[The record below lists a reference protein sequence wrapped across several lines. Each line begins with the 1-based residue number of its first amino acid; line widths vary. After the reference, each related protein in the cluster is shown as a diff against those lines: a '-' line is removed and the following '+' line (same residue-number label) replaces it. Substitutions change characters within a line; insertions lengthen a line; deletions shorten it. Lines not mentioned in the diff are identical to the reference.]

1 MRICHTKVP
10 NIIHHMTRKLLLL
23 FFLTVSQVM
32 TAQHV
37 PLRTISQIPLQGAED
52 ARCLMFD
59 HYGLMW
65 IGTDQGLHSF
75 DGYRFKSYRSNAYSP
90 GILPNNYVRCMT
102 EDKEDCL
109 WIGTRDGLVRY
120 DRRNGRFKTYHLR
133 GGQARSANVLFT
145 SANGTVWA
153 GTNAGISRYDAPND
167 VFVNVD
173 MPAGVHSFAEDT
185 KGNLYIG
192 TWEGGLFRLD
202 KKSGRM
208 VSYPKL
214 SERNTASSL
223 LIDSRGRLWIGTW
236 ENGIVCLDHP
246 ENEHTPN
253 VHHINEGRRDFRTFH
268 QLVEDPVSHSV
279 WGCCIEGLTRV
290 GLDDLSEVE
299 NYANLT
305 FCYDMLTDGKGNLW
319 TITRNQGIVHLS
331 TKSSPFRFCYLNPAG
346 RELPVNRIQSV
357 FTSDGR
363 WFWLGLQPYGLAHYD
378 RVENRV
384 TYNSQIPGFS
394 QMTGNLGIHAQTI
407 SAVLD
412 KGDGELWFG
421 GSRGII
427 SWKEGQQAKILDYNN
442 TPFIRD
448 GSVKDFFRQHD
459 GTIWIAQDNGMS
471 VVFPDGKGRLLKMS
485 EADRDFSNCDV
496 QTIREDHQHR
506 LWIATDNAG
515 ILRISGDVRQPQ
527 TLRFHQYAP
536 ANNNYPL
543 DDALACYE
551 DAEHRLWAIANSGGL
566 FLYNV
571 EKDAFEPVNHRFH
584 INVNSIYS
592 IDGDRK
598 GWLWL
603 STDKGL
609 IRLKG
614 EKSNNSV
621 TYYGLEDGLE
631 APHFSPHGSFR
642 HGKELFY
649 GNVSGFFSFEPC
661 QIEKYQQVGSAPLIV
676 SDLMIDDVPYDWLDS
691 TFQKKIST
699 CQPFYTK
706 EITIPSGVDK
716 FSVGFSLLTYQS
728 QQQCRYAYRL
738 ENYDREWHYTDAEN
752 RMATYQN
759 LPAGSYHLRLK
770 AIDSYGHQTEMSYSI
785 KVNVLPPWYL
795 TWWAYLIYAAL
806 LAGAIYGVICWYKNY
821 LKTKNRLAMAVVFTN
836 ITHELLTPLT
846 IISASVDELR
856 QKAPQFS
863 ANYGLV
869 QNNIQRLTRLLRQ
882 ILEVRK
888 SQAGQLKLLVARGDL
903 SRFVANEC
911 ESIRPMAGSKNG
923 ELIVS
928 CPPEGIDAWFDKD
941 KLDKILYNLL
951 SNAVKYNKEGGRIT
965 VTLTADGQQAT
976 LKVSDEGIGISKDK
990 MKHLYTR
997 FLDGDYRRMNTH
1009 GTGIGL
1015 SLTHNLVMLHHGKID
1030 CQSIEGKGTT
1040 FIVTLPITKAAY
1052 NENEIDLTADNRAI
1066 DSQQT
1071 DQMEEQLQMNADNEP
1086 ENEDMATEKDYS
1098 MLIVEDNSELLEL
1111 MRKLFAQHYHVYTAR
1126 NGKQALNT
1134 IYKRDLDI
1142 VITDV
1147 MMPVMDGIELTRWI
1161 KDSKDYAQ
1169 LPVVMLTAKTTDDD
1183 KNVGYETGADA
1194 YITKPFRMSDLQLR
1208 INSIIQ
1214 NRERIRRKFSSQTDF
1229 KVEEQHYSS
1238 PDEVFIQKA
1247 IDCVKQH
1254 LDDADYDREQF
1265 ASDMC
1270 VSSSTLY
1277 NKLRALTG
1285 LSVTGFI
1292 NNIRLKEAC
1301 NIMRQQ
1307 PSIKITE
1314 LSMEVG
1320 FNTPKYF
1327 TKLFKKEFGM
1337 LPSEYINKTSENQ

>member
-1 MRICHTKVP
+1 MI
-10 NIIHHMTRKLLLL
+10 RKLLLF
-23 FFLTVSQVM
+23 FFLTVHQVI

-37 PLRTISQIPLQGAED
+37 PLRIMSQTSVLGTED
-52 ARCLMFD
+52 ARCLMLD

-65 IGTDQGLHSF
+65 VGTDQGFHSF
-75 DGYRFKSYRSNAYSP
+75 DGYHFKSHRNNAYSP

-102 EDKEDCL
+102 EDKKDGL
-109 WIGTRDGLVRY
+109 WIGTRDGLARY
-120 DRRNGRFKTYHLR
+120 DRKHGRFKTYHLH
-133 GGQARSANVLFT
+133 GDQARSVNVLFT
-145 SANGTVWA
+145 SADGTVWVGTDA
-153 GTNAGISRYDAPND
+153 GFSHYDAAKND
-167 VFVNVD
+167 FVNVS
-173 MPAGVHSFAEDT
+173 MPVGVHSFAEDA

-202 KKSGRM
+202 KKSGKM
-208 VSYPKL
+208 VSYPRL

-246 ENEHTPN
+246 ENEHAPGI
-253 VHHINEGRRDFRTFH
+253 HHVNEGRRDFRTFH
-268 QLVEDPVSHSV
+268 QLLEDPVSHSV

-290 GLDDLSEVE
+290 GLDDLTEVE
-299 NYANLT
+299 NYAELN

-319 TITRNQGIVHLS
+319 TVTRNQGIVHLS
-331 TKSSPFRFCYLNPAG
+331 TKPSPFRFCYLNPAG

-363 WFWLGLQPYGLAHYD
+363 WFWLGLQPYGLARYD
-378 RVENRV
+378 RVGNQV
-384 TYNSQIPGFS
+384 TYNSLIPGFS
-394 QMTGNLGIHAQTI
+394 GMTDNFGIHAQTI
-407 SAVLD
+407 YAVLD

-421 GSRGII
+421 SSRGII
-427 SWKEGQQAKILDYNN
+427 SWKEGQQARILDDDN
-442 TPFIRD
+442 TPFLRE
-448 GSVKDFFRQHD
+448 GSVKDFLRQPD
-459 GTIWIAQDNGMS
+459 GTIWIAQIDGMA
-471 VVFPDGKGRLLKMS
+471 VAFPDGKGWQLKMS
-485 EADRDFSNCDV
+485 EAGRDFSNCDV
-496 QTIREDHQHR
+496 QSIREDHLHR

-515 ILRISGDVRQPQ
+515 ILRVSGDVHQPQ
-527 TLRFHQYAP
+527 SLRFHQYAP
-536 ANNNYPL
+536 INKNYPL

-551 DAEHRLWAIANSGGL
+551 DAEHRLWAIASSGGL
-566 FLYNV
+566 FLYNPK
-571 EKDAFEPVNHRFH
+571 KDAFEPVNHRFH

-592 IDGDRK
+592 IDGDSK

-609 IRLKG
+609 LRLKG
-614 EKSNNSV
+614 DKNNTV
-621 TYYGLEDGLE
+621 TYYGVEDGLE
-631 APHFSPHGSFR
+631 TPHFSPHGSFR

-661 QIEKYQQVGSAPLIV
+661 QIERYQQVSSAPLIV
-676 SDLMIDDVPYDWLDS
+676 SDLTIDDVTYDWLDS

-706 EITIPSGVDK
+706 EITIPSSVDK

-728 QQQCRYAYRL
+728 QQQCRYAYCL
-738 ENYDREWHYTDAEN
+738 ENYDSEWHYTDAEN
-752 RMATYQN
+752 RKATYQN
-759 LPAGSYHLRLK
+759 LPAGTYHLRLR
-770 AIDSYGHQTEMSYSI
+770 AIDSYGHQTEMPYGI
-785 KVNVLPPWYL
+785 RVNVLPPWYL

-806 LAGAIYGVICWYKNY
+806 LAAAVYGGIRWYKNY

-903 SRFVANEC
+903 SHFVAYEC
-911 ESIRPMAGSKNG
+911 ESIRPMAGAKNG
-923 ELIVS
+923 ELIVD
-928 CPPEGIDAWFDKD
+928 CPAEGIDAWFDKD
-941 KLDKILYNLL
+941 KIDKILYNLL

-965 VTLTADGQQAT
+965 VTLTADRQHAT

-1015 SLTHNLVMLHHGKID
+1015 SLTRTLVVLHHGKID
-1030 CQSIEGKGTT
+1030 CQSREGEGTT
-1040 FIVTLPITKAAY
+1040 FTVTLPINKAAY
-1052 NENEIDLTADNRAI
+1052 GEEEIDLTADNKAI

-1071 DQMEEQLQMNADNEP
+1071 DQMEEQLMIEADNEL
-1086 ENEDMATEKDYS
+1086 ENEGNKGEKDYS
-1098 MLIVEDNSELLEL
+1098 MLIVEDNYELLEL

-1126 NGKQALNT
+1126 NGKMALNT

-1147 MMPVMDGIELTRWI
+1147 MNHRCHDACHGRHR
-1161 KDSKDYAQ
+1161 
-1169 LPVVMLTAKTTDDD
+1169 TDALD
-1183 KNVGYETGADA
+1183 K
-1194 YITKPFRMSDLQLR
+1194 
-1208 INSIIQ
+1208 
-1214 NRERIRRKFSSQTDF
+1214 
-1229 KVEEQHYSS
+1229 
-1238 PDEVFIQKA
+1238 
-1247 IDCVKQH
+1247 
-1254 LDDADYDREQF
+1254 
-1265 ASDMC
+1265 
-1270 VSSSTLY
+1270 
-1277 NKLRALTG
+1277 G
-1285 LSVTGFI
+1285 L
-1292 NNIRLKEAC
+1292 
-1301 NIMRQQ
+1301 
-1307 PSIKITE
+1307 
-1314 LSMEVG
+1314 
-1320 FNTPKYF
+1320 
-1327 TKLFKKEFGM
+1327 
-1337 LPSEYINKTSENQ
+1337 

>member
-1 MRICHTKVP
+1 MI
-10 NIIHHMTRKLLLL
+10 RKLLLF
-23 FFLTVSQVM
+23 FFLTVHQVI

-37 PLRTISQIPLQGAED
+37 PLRIMSQTSVPGTED
-52 ARCLMFD
+52 ARCLMLD

-65 IGTDQGLHSF
+65 VGTDQGFHSF
-75 DGYRFKSYRSNAYSP
+75 DGYHFKSHRNNAYSP

-102 EDKEDCL
+102 EDKKDGL
-109 WIGTRDGLVRY
+109 WIGTRDGLARY
-120 DRRNGRFKTYHLR
+120 DRKHGRFKTYHLH
-133 GGQARSANVLFT
+133 GDQARSVNVLFT
-145 SANGTVWA
+145 SADGTVWVGTDA
-153 GTNAGISRYDAPND
+153 GFSHYDAAKND
-167 VFVNVD
+167 FVNVS
-173 MPAGVHSFAEDT
+173 MPVGVHSFAEDA

-202 KKSGRM
+202 KKSGKM
-208 VSYPKL
+208 VSYPRL

-246 ENEHTPN
+246 ENEHAPGI
-253 VHHINEGRRDFRTFH
+253 HHVNEGRRDFRTFH
-268 QLVEDPVSHSV
+268 QLLEDPVSHSV

-290 GLDDLSEVE
+290 GLDDPAEVE
-299 NYANLT
+299 NYAELN

-331 TKSSPFRFCYLNPAG
+331 TKPSPFRFCYLNPAG

-363 WFWLGLQPYGLAHYD
+363 WFWLGLQPYGLARYD
-378 RVENRV
+378 RVGNQV
-384 TYNSQIPGFS
+384 TYNSLIPGFS
-394 QMTGNLGIHAQTI
+394 GMTDNFGIHAQTI
-407 SAVLD
+407 YAVLD

-421 GSRGII
+421 SSRGII
-427 SWKEGQQAKILDYNN
+427 SWKEGQQARILDDDN
-442 TPFIRD
+442 TPFLRE
-448 GSVKDFFRQHD
+448 GSVKDFLRQPD
-459 GTIWIAQDNGMS
+459 GTIWIAQIDGMA
-471 VVFPDGKGRLLKMS
+471 VAFPDGKGWQLKMS
-485 EADRDFSNCDV
+485 EAGRDFSNCDV
-496 QTIREDHQHR
+496 QSIREDHLHR

-515 ILRISGDVRQPQ
+515 ILRVSGDVHQPQ
-527 TLRFHQYAP
+527 SLRFHQYAP
-536 ANNNYPL
+536 INKNYPL

-551 DAEHRLWAIANSGGL
+551 DAEHRLWAIASSGGL
-566 FLYNV
+566 FLYNP

-592 IDGDRK
+592 IDGDSK

-609 IRLKG
+609 LRLKG
-614 EKSNNSV
+614 GKNNTV
-621 TYYGLEDGLE
+621 TYYGVEDGLE
-631 APHFSPHGSFR
+631 TPHFSPHGSFR

-661 QIEKYQQVGSAPLIV
+661 QIERYQQVGSAPLIV
-676 SDLMIDDVPYDWLDS
+676 SDLTIDDVTYDWLDS

-706 EITIPSGVDK
+706 EITIPASVDK

-728 QQQCRYAYRL
+728 QQQCRYAYCL
-738 ENYDREWHYTDAEN
+738 ENYDSEWHYTDAEN
-752 RMATYQN
+752 RKATYQN
-759 LPAGSYHLRLK
+759 LPAGTYHLRLR
-770 AIDSYGHQTEMSYSI
+770 AIDSYGHQTEMPYGI
-785 KVNVLPPWYL
+785 RVNVLPPWYL
-795 TWWAYLIYAAL
+795 TWWAYLIYAAR
-806 LAGAIYGVICWYKNY
+806 LAAAVYGGIRWYKNY

-903 SRFVANEC
+903 SHFVAYEC
-911 ESIRPMAGSKNG
+911 ESIRPMAGAKNG
-923 ELIVS
+923 ELIVD
-928 CPPEGIDAWFDKD
+928 CPAEGIDAWFDKD
-941 KLDKILYNLL
+941 KIDKILYNLL

-965 VTLTADGQQAT
+965 VTLTADRQHAT

-1015 SLTHNLVMLHHGKID
+1015 SLTRTLVVLHHGKID
-1030 CQSIEGKGTT
+1030 CQSREGEGTT
-1040 FIVTLPITKAAY
+1040 FTVTLPITKAAY
-1052 NENEIDLTADNRAI
+1052 GEEEIDLTADNKAI

-1071 DQMEEQLQMNADNEP
+1071 DQMEEQLMIEADNEL
-1086 ENEDMATEKDYS
+1086 ENEGNKGEKDYS
-1098 MLIVEDNSELLEL
+1098 MLIVEDNYELLEL

-1126 NGKQALNT
+1126 NGKMALNT

-1161 KDSKDYAQ
+1161 KDSDDYAQ
-1169 LPVVMLTAKTTDDD
+1169 LPVVMLTAKTTDED

-1194 YITKPFRMSDLQLR
+1194 YITKPFRMGDLQLR
-1208 INSIIQ
+1208 IDSIIR

-1238 PDEVFIQKA
+1238 PDEIFIKNA
-1247 IDCVKQH
+1247 IECVKQH
-1254 LDDADYDREQF
+1254 LDDADFDREQF

-1285 LSVTGFI
+1285 QSVTGFI
-1292 NNIRLKEAC
+1292 NSIRLKEAC
-1301 NIMRQQ
+1301 RIMRQQ
-1307 PSIKITE
+1307 PNIKMTE

-1337 LPSEYINKTSENQ
+1337 LPSEYINESRG

>member
-1 MRICHTKVP
+1 M
-10 NIIHHMTRKLLLL
+10 
-23 FFLTVSQVM
+23 SQTPV
-32 TAQHV
+32 
-37 PLRTISQIPLQGAED
+37 QGTED
-52 ARCLMFD
+52 ARCLMLD

-90 GILPNNYVRCMT
+90 GILPNNYVRCLT
-102 EDKEDCL
+102 EDKENNL
-109 WIGTRDGLVRY
+109 WTGTRDGLARF
-120 DRRNGRFKTYHLR
+120 DRKHGRFKTYHLH
-133 GGQARSANVLFT
+133 GDQARSINVLFT
-145 SANGTVWA
+145 SADGTVWA
-153 GTNAGISRYDAPND
+153 GTDAGASHYDAGKD
-167 VFVNVD
+167 VFVNVS
-173 MPAGVHSFAEDT
+173 MPDGVHSFAEDA
-185 KGNLYIG
+185 KGNLYLG

-202 KKSGRM
+202 KKSGKM
-208 VSYPKL
+208 VSYPRL

-223 LIDSRGRLWIGTW
+223 LMDSRGRLWIGTW
-236 ENGIVCLDHP
+236 ENGIVCLEHP
-246 ENEHTPN
+246 ENEHAPGA
-253 VHHINEGRRDFRTFH
+253 HRINEGRRDFRTFH

-290 GLDDLSEVE
+290 GLDDLTEVE
-299 NYANLT
+299 NYAELN

-331 TKSSPFRFCYLNPAG
+331 TKPSPFRFCSLNPAG

-378 RVENRV
+378 RLENKV

-394 QMTGNLGIHAQTI
+394 RMADIIPIHVQTI
-407 SAVLD
+407 FAVLD

-421 GSRGII
+421 SSHGII
-427 SWKEGQQAKILDYNN
+427 TWKEGKQAQILDHHN
-442 TPFIRD
+442 TPYIRD
-448 GSVKDFFRQHD
+448 GSVKDFFRQRD
-459 GTIWIAQDNGMS
+459 GTIWIAQNDGLA
-471 VVFPDGKGRLLKMS
+471 VVFPDGKGRLLKMG
-485 EADRDFSNCDV
+485 EAGRDFSNCDV

-506 LWIATDNAG
+506 LWVATENAG
-515 ILRISGDVRQPQ
+515 ILRVSGDVRQPQ
-527 TLRFHQYAP
+527 SLRFHQYAP
-536 ANNNYPL
+536 SNGNYPL
-543 DDALACYE
+543 EDALACYE

-566 FLYNV
+566 FLYKKEN
-571 EKDAFEPVNHRFH
+571 DAFEPVNHRFH
-584 INVNSIYS
+584 NNLNSIYS
-592 IDGDRK
+592 IDGDSK

-609 IRLKG
+609 LRLKG
-614 EKSNNSV
+614 DQKNNAV
-621 TYYGLEDGLE
+621 TYYGVEDGLE

-661 QIEKYQQVGSAPLIV
+661 QIEQYQQVGAAPLIV
-676 SDLMIDDVPYDWLDS
+676 SDLFIDDVPYDWLDS
-691 TFQKKIST
+691 TFQRKIST

-706 EITIPSGVDK
+706 EITIPSRVDK

-728 QQQCRYAYRL
+728 QQQCRYAYYL
-738 ENYDREWHYTDAEN
+738 ENYDHEWHYTDADN

-759 LPAGSYHLRLK
+759 LPSGTYHLRLK
-770 AIDSYGHQTEMSYSI
+770 AIDSYGHQTEMPHGI

-795 TWWAYLIYAAL
+795 SWWAYLIYAAL
-806 LAGAIYGVICWYKNY
+806 LAGAVYGGIRWYKNY

-846 IISASVDELR
+846 IISASIDELR

-863 ANYGLV
+863 TNYGLV
-869 QNNIQRLTRLLRQ
+869 QNNIQRLNRLLRQ

-903 SRFVANEC
+903 SQFVANEC
-911 ESIRPMAGSKNG
+911 ESIRPMAGSKDA
-923 ELIVS
+923 ELTVA
-928 CPPEGIDAWFDKD
+928 CPSEGVDAWFDKD
-941 KLDKILYNLL
+941 KIDKILYNLL
-951 SNAVKYNKEGGRIT
+951 SNAIKYNKEGGRIT
-965 VTLTADGQQAT
+965 VTLTSDKQQAT
-976 LKVSDEGIGISKDK
+976 LKVSDEGIGISKEK

-997 FLDGDYRRMNTH
+997 FLDGDYRRMNTL

-1015 SLTHNLVMLHHGKID
+1015 SLTRDLVLLHHGKID
-1030 CQSIEGKGTT
+1030 CQSNEGKGTT

-1052 NENEIDLTADNRAI
+1052 GEDEIDLTADNKVI

-1071 DQMEEQLQMNADNEP
+1071 DQMEEQLLMNADNEP
-1086 ENEDMATEKDYS
+1086 ESEDFDEEKDYS
-1098 MLIVEDNSELLEL
+1098 MLIVEDNHELLEL
-1111 MRKLFAQHYHVYTAR
+1111 MRKLFAQQYNVYIAR

-1134 IYKRDLDI
+1134 IYKRELDI

-1147 MMPVMDGIELTRWI
+1147 MMPVMDGIELTRKI
-1161 KDSKDYAQ
+1161 KDSDDYAQ
-1169 LPVVMLTAKTTDDD
+1169 LPVVMLTAKTTDED

-1194 YITKPFRMSDLQLR
+1194 YITKPFRMGDLQLR
-1208 INSIIQ
+1208 IDNIIR
-1214 NRERIRRKFSSQTDF
+1214 NRERIRKKFSSQTDF

-1238 PDEVFIQKA
+1238 PNETFIQKA

-1254 LDDADYDREQF
+1254 LDDPDYDREQF

-1285 LSVTGFI
+1285 QSVTGFI
-1292 NNIRLKEAC
+1292 NSIRLKEAC
-1301 NIMRQQ
+1301 RIMRQQ
-1307 PSIKITE
+1307 PGIKMTE

-1337 LPSEYINKTSENQ
+1337 LPSEYVNDSRE

>member
-1 MRICHTKVP
+1 MLKKP
-10 NIIHHMTRKLLLL
+10 LFLFLLIAC
-23 FFLTVSQVM
+23 QVM
-32 TAQHV
+32 AAQHV
-37 PLRTISQIPLQGAED
+37 PLRILSQIPVQGTED
-52 ARCLMFD
+52 ARCLMLD

-75 DGYRFKSYRSNAYSP
+75 DGYHFKSYRSNAYSP

-102 EDKEDCL
+102 EEKGDGL

-120 DRRNGRFKTYHLR
+120 DRKHGRFKTYHLR
-133 GGQARSANVLFT
+133 GDQARSVNVLFT
-145 SANGTVWA
+145 SADGTVWA
-153 GTNAGISRYDAPND
+153 GTDVGFSRFDAEKD
-167 VFVNVD
+167 VFIPVNT
-173 MPAGVHSFAEDT
+173 PAGVHSFAEDA

-202 KKSGRM
+202 KKSGKM
-208 VSYPKL
+208 VSYPQL

-223 LIDSRGRLWIGTW
+223 LADSKGRLWIGTW

-246 ENEHTPN
+246 ENEHAPGA
-253 VHHINEGRRDFRTFH
+253 HHINEGRRDFRTFH

-290 GLDDLSEVE
+290 ALDDLTEVE
-299 NYANLT
+299 NYADLN
-305 FCYDMLTDGKGNLW
+305 FCYDILTDGKGNLW
-319 TITRNQGIVHLS
+319 TITRNQGLVHLN
-331 TKSSPFRFCYLNPAG
+331 TKPSPFRFCYLNPAG

-357 FTSDGR
+357 FTADGR

-378 RVENRV
+378 REGNQV

-394 QMTGNLGIHAQTI
+394 RMTDNAGIHAQTI
-407 SAVLD
+407 FDVLD

-421 GSRGII
+421 SSRGII
-427 SWKEGQQAKILDYNN
+427 SWKDGQQAQLLDYTN
-442 TPFIRD
+442 TPFIRE
-448 GSVKDFFRQHD
+448 GSVNDFFRQPD
-459 GTIWIAQDNGMS
+459 GTIWIAQNDGMS
-471 VVFPDGKGRLLKMS
+471 VVDPEGKGRMLKMS
-485 EADRDFSNCDV
+485 EAGRDFSNCDV

-506 LWIATDNAG
+506 LWVATENAG
-515 ILRISGDVRQPQ
+515 ILRISGDGHQPQ
-527 TLRFHQYAP
+527 SLRFHQYAP
-536 ANNNYPL
+536 VNHNYPL

-551 DAEHRLWAIANSGGL
+551 DAEHRLWAIASSGGL
-566 FLYNV
+566 FLYDA

-592 IDGDRK
+592 IDGDNK

-609 IRLKG
+609 MRLKG
-614 EKSNNSV
+614 DKNNNSV
-621 TYYGLEDGLE
+621 TYYGAEDGLE
-631 APHFSPHGSFR
+631 TPHFSRHGSFC

-661 QIEKYQQVGSAPLIV
+661 QIEQYQQEGSAPLIV
-676 SDLMIDDVPYDWLDS
+676 SDLMIDDVPYHWLDS
-691 TFQKKIST
+691 TLQKKIST

-706 EITIPSGVDK
+706 ELTIPSSVDK

-738 ENYDREWHYTDAEN
+738 ENYDREWHYTDADN

-759 LPAGSYHLRLK
+759 LPSGTYHLKLR
-770 AIDSYGHQTEMSYSI
+770 AIDSYGHVTEMPYSI
-785 KVNVLPPWYL
+785 RVKVLPPWYL

-806 LAGAIYGVICWYKNY
+806 LAGAIYGGICWYKNY

-869 QNNIQRLTRLLRQ
+869 QNNISRLTRLLRQ

-903 SRFVANEC
+903 SRFIADEC
-911 ESIRPMAGSKNG
+911 DSIRPMAGSKNE
-923 ELIVS
+923 ELIID
-928 CPPEGIDAWFDKD
+928 CPAEGIDAWFDKD
-941 KLDKILYNLL
+941 KIDKILFNLL

-965 VTLTADGQQAT
+965 VTLTADKQQAT

-1015 SLTHNLVMLHHGKID
+1015 SLTRSLVVLHHGKID
-1030 CQSIEGKGTT
+1030 CQSREGEGTT
-1040 FIVTLPITKAAY
+1040 FTVTLPITKAAY
-1052 NENEIDLTADNRAI
+1052 SEDEIDLTADNRAI

-1071 DQMEEQLQMNADNEP
+1071 DQMEEQLLVNADNEP
-1086 ENEDMATEKDYS
+1086 ESEDLAAEKDYS
-1098 MLIVEDNSELLEL
+1098 MLIVEDNHDLLEL
-1111 MRKLFAQHYHVYTAR
+1111 MRKLFAQRYHVYTAR

-1147 MMPVMDGIELTRWI
+1147 MMPVMDGIELTRRI
-1161 KDSKDYAQ
+1161 KDSDDYAQ

-1183 KNVGYETGADA
+1183 QNVGYETGADA
-1194 YITKPFRMSDLQLR
+1194 YITKPFRMGDLQLR
-1208 INSIIQ
+1208 IDNIIL
-1214 NRERIRRKFSSQTDF
+1214 NRERIRKKFSSQTDF

-1254 LDDADYDREQF
+1254 LDNADFDREQF
-1265 ASDMC
+1265 ASYMC

-1285 LSVTGFI
+1285 QSVTGFI
-1292 NNIRLKEAC
+1292 NSIRLKEAC
-1301 NIMRQQ
+1301 RMLRQQ
-1307 PSIKITE
+1307 PDIRINE
-1314 LSMEVG
+1314 LSEAVG

-1327 TKLFKKEFGM
+1327 TKCFKREFGM
-1337 LPSEYINKTSENQ
+1337 LPKEFLSREE

>member
-1 MRICHTKVP
+1 M
-10 NIIHHMTRKLLLL
+10 
-23 FFLTVSQVM
+23 SQTPV
-32 TAQHV
+32 
-37 PLRTISQIPLQGAED
+37 QGTED
-52 ARCLMFD
+52 ARCLMLD

-102 EDKEDCL
+102 EDKEDDL
-109 WIGTRDGLVRY
+109 WIGTRDGLVCY
-120 DRRNGRFKTYHLR
+120 DRKRGRFKTYHLH
-133 GGQARSANVLFT
+133 GDQVRSINVLFT
-145 SANGTVWA
+145 SADGTVWA
-153 GTNAGISRYDAPND
+153 GTDAGASRYDAGKD
-167 VFVNVD
+167 VFVNVS
-173 MPAGVHSFAEDT
+173 MPDGLHSFAEDT
-185 KGNLYIG
+185 KGNLYLG

-202 KKSGRM
+202 KKSGKM
-208 VSYPKL
+208 VSYPRL

-223 LIDSRGRLWIGTW
+223 LMDSRGRLWIGTW
-236 ENGIVCLDHP
+236 ENGIVCLEHP
-246 ENEHTPN
+246 ENEHAPGA
-253 VHHINEGRRDFRTFH
+253 HRINEGRRDFRTFH

-290 GLDDLSEVE
+290 GLDDLTEVE
-299 NYANLT
+299 NYAELN
-305 FCYDMLTDGKGNLW
+305 FCYDILTDGKGNLW

-331 TKSSPFRFCYLNPAG
+331 TKPSPFRFCSLNPAG

-378 RVENRV
+378 RLENKV

-394 QMTGNLGIHAQTI
+394 RMTDNSGIHVQTI
-407 SAVLD
+407 YAVLD

-421 GSRGII
+421 SSRGII
-427 SWKEGQQAKILDYNN
+427 TWKEGKEAQILDHHN
-442 TPFIRD
+442 TPYIRD
-448 GSVKDFFRQHD
+448 GSVKDFFRQRN
-459 GTIWIAQDNGMS
+459 GTIWIAQNDGIA
-471 VVFPDGKGRLLKMS
+471 VVFPDGKGRLLKMG
-485 EADRDFSNCDV
+485 EAGRDFSNCDV

-506 LWIATDNAG
+506 LWVATENAG
-515 ILRISGDVRQPQ
+515 ILRVSGDVRQPQ
-527 TLRFHQYAP
+527 SLRFHQYAP
-536 ANNNYPL
+536 SNGNYPL
-543 DDALACYE
+543 EDALACYE

-566 FLYNV
+566 FLYNK
-571 EKDAFEPVNHRFH
+571 ENDAFVPVNHRFH
-584 INVNSIYS
+584 INLNSIYS
-592 IDGDRK
+592 IDGDSK

-609 IRLKG
+609 LRLKG
-614 EKSNNSV
+614 DQKNNAV
-621 TYYGLEDGLE
+621 TYYGVEDGLE
-631 APHFSPHGSFR
+631 APHFSSHGSFR

-661 QIEKYQQVGSAPLIV
+661 QIEQYQQVGAAPLIV
-676 SDLMIDDVPYDWLDS
+676 SDLFIDDVPYDWLDS
-691 TFQKKIST
+691 TFQQKIST

-706 EITIPSGVDK
+706 EITIPSRVDK

-728 QQQCRYAYRL
+728 QQQCRYAYCL
-738 ENYDREWHYTDAEN
+738 ENYDHEWHYTDADN

-759 LPAGSYHLRLK
+759 LPSGTYHLRLK
-770 AIDSYGHQTEMSYSI
+770 AIDSYGHQTEMPYGI

-795 TWWAYLIYAAL
+795 SWWAYLIYAAL
-806 LAGAIYGVICWYKNY
+806 LAGAVYGGIRWYKNY

-846 IISASVDELR
+846 IISASIDELR

-869 QNNIQRLTRLLRQ
+869 QNNIQRLNRLLRQ

-903 SRFVANEC
+903 SLFVANEC
-911 ESIRPMAGSKNG
+911 ESIRPMAGSKDA
-923 ELIVS
+923 ELIIT
-928 CPPEGIDAWFDKD
+928 CPSEGVDAWFDKD
-941 KLDKILYNLL
+941 KIDKILYNLL
-951 SNAVKYNKEGGRIT
+951 SNAIKYNKEGGRIT
-965 VTLTADGQQAT
+965 VTLTADKQQAT
-976 LKVSDEGIGISKDK
+976 LKVSDEGIGITKEK

-997 FLDGDYRRMNTH
+997 FLDGDYRRMNTL

-1015 SLTHNLVMLHHGKID
+1015 SLTRDLVLLHHGKID
-1030 CQSIEGKGTT
+1030 CRSEEGKGTT

-1052 NENEIDLTADNRAI
+1052 GEDEIDLTADNKVI

-1071 DQMEEQLQMNADNEP
+1071 DQMEEQLLMNADNEP
-1086 ENEDMATEKDYS
+1086 ESEDFDEEKDYS
-1098 MLIVEDNSELLEL
+1098 MLIVEDNHELLEL
-1111 MRKLFAQHYHVYTAR
+1111 MRKLFAQQYHVYTAR

-1134 IYKRDLDI
+1134 IYKRELDI

-1147 MMPVMDGIELTRWI
+1147 MMPVMDGIELTRKI
-1161 KDSKDYAQ
+1161 KDSDDYAQ
-1169 LPVVMLTAKTTDDD
+1169 LPVVMLTAKTTDED

-1194 YITKPFRMSDLQLR
+1194 YITKPFRMGDLQLR
-1208 INSIIQ
+1208 IDNIIR
-1214 NRERIRRKFSSQTDF
+1214 NRERIRKKFSSQTDF

-1238 PDEVFIQKA
+1238 PNETFIQKA
-1247 IDCVKQH
+1247 IDCVKRH
-1254 LDDADYDREQF
+1254 LDDPDYDREQF

-1285 LSVTGFI
+1285 QSVTGFI
-1292 NNIRLKEAC
+1292 NSIRLKEAC
-1301 NIMRQQ
+1301 RIMRQQ
-1307 PSIKITE
+1307 PGIKMTE

-1337 LPSEYINKTSENQ
+1337 LPSEYVNDSRE

>member
-1 MRICHTKVP
+1 MI
-10 NIIHHMTRKLLLL
+10 RKLLLF
-23 FFLTVSQVM
+23 FFLTVHQVI

-37 PLRTISQIPLQGAED
+37 PLRIMSQTSVPGTED
-52 ARCLMFD
+52 ARCLMLD

-65 IGTDQGLHSF
+65 VGTDQGFHSF
-75 DGYRFKSYRSNAYSP
+75 DGYHFKSHRNNAYSP

-102 EDKEDCL
+102 EDKKDGL
-109 WIGTRDGLVRY
+109 WIGTRDGLARY
-120 DRRNGRFKTYHLR
+120 DRKHGRFKTYHLH
-133 GGQARSANVLFT
+133 GDQARSVNVLFT
-145 SANGTVWA
+145 SADGTVWVGTDA
-153 GTNAGISRYDAPND
+153 GFSHYDAAKND
-167 VFVNVD
+167 FVNVS
-173 MPAGVHSFAEDT
+173 MPVGVHSFAEDA

-202 KKSGRM
+202 KKSGKM
-208 VSYPKL
+208 VSYPRL

-223 LIDSRGRLWIGTW
+223 LIDSRGCLWIGTW

-246 ENEHTPN
+246 ENEHASGI
-253 VHHINEGRRDFRTFH
+253 HHVNEGRRDFRTFH
-268 QLVEDPVSHSV
+268 QLLEDPVSHSV

-290 GLDDLSEVE
+290 GLDDLTEVE
-299 NYANLT
+299 NYAELN

-319 TITRNQGIVHLS
+319 TVTRNQGIVHLS
-331 TKSSPFRFCYLNPAG
+331 TKPSPFRFCYLNPAG

-378 RVENRV
+378 RVGNQV
-384 TYNSQIPGFS
+384 TYNSLIPGFS
-394 QMTGNLGIHAQTI
+394 GMTDNFGIHAQTI
-407 SAVLD
+407 YAVLD

-421 GSRGII
+421 SSRGII
-427 SWKEGQQAKILDYNN
+427 SWKEGQQARILDDDN
-442 TPFIRD
+442 TPFLRE
-448 GSVKDFFRQHD
+448 GSVKDFLRQPD
-459 GTIWIAQDNGMS
+459 GTIWIAQIDGMA
-471 VVFPDGKGRLLKMS
+471 VAFPDGKGWQLKMS
-485 EADRDFSNCDV
+485 EAGRDFSNCDV
-496 QTIREDHQHR
+496 QSIREDHLHR

-515 ILRISGDVRQPQ
+515 ILRVSGDVHQPQ
-527 TLRFHQYAP
+527 SLRFHQYAP
-536 ANNNYPL
+536 INKNYPL

-551 DAEHRLWAIANSGGL
+551 DAEHRLWAIASSGGL
-566 FLYNV
+566 FLYNP

-592 IDGDRK
+592 IDGDSK

-609 IRLKG
+609 LRLKG
-614 EKSNNSV
+614 GKNNTV
-621 TYYGLEDGLE
+621 TYYGVEDGLE
-631 APHFSPHGSFR
+631 TPHFSPHGSFR

-661 QIEKYQQVGSAPLIV
+661 QIERYQQVGSAPLIV
-676 SDLMIDDVPYDWLDS
+676 SDLTIDDVTYDWLDS

-706 EITIPSGVDK
+706 EITIPASVDK

-728 QQQCRYAYRL
+728 QQQCRYAYCL
-738 ENYDREWHYTDAEN
+738 ENYDSEWHYTDAEN
-752 RMATYQN
+752 RKATYQN
-759 LPAGSYHLRLK
+759 LPAGTYHLRLR
-770 AIDSYGHQTEMSYSI
+770 AIDSYGHQTEMPYGI
-785 KVNVLPPWYL
+785 RVNVLPPWYL

-806 LAGAIYGVICWYKNY
+806 LAAAVYGGIRWYKNY

-903 SRFVANEC
+903 SHFVAYEC
-911 ESIRPMAGSKNG
+911 ESIRPMAGAKNG
-923 ELIVS
+923 ELIVD
-928 CPPEGIDAWFDKD
+928 CPAEGIDAWFDKD
-941 KLDKILYNLL
+941 KIDKILYNLL

-965 VTLTADGQQAT
+965 VTLTADRQHAT

-1015 SLTHNLVMLHHGKID
+1015 SLTRTLVVLHHGKID
-1030 CQSIEGKGTT
+1030 CQSREGEGTT
-1040 FIVTLPITKAAY
+1040 FTVTLPINKAAY
-1052 NENEIDLTADNRAI
+1052 GEDEIDLTADNKAI

-1071 DQMEEQLQMNADNEP
+1071 DQMEEQLMIEADNEL
-1086 ENEDMATEKDYS
+1086 ENEGNTGEKDYS
-1098 MLIVEDNSELLEL
+1098 MLIVEDNYELLEL

-1126 NGKQALNT
+1126 NGKMALNT
-1134 IYKRDLDI
+1134 ICKRDLDI

-1147 MMPVMDGIELTRWI
+1147 MMPVMDGIELTHWI
-1161 KDSKDYAQ
+1161 KDSDDYAQ
-1169 LPVVMLTAKTTDDD
+1169 LPVVMLTAKTTDED

-1194 YITKPFRMSDLQLR
+1194 YITKPFRMGDLQLR
-1208 INSIIQ
+1208 IDSIIR

-1238 PDEVFIQKA
+1238 PDEIFIKNA
-1247 IDCVKQH
+1247 IECVKQH
-1254 LDDADYDREQF
+1254 LDDADFDREQF

-1285 LSVTGFI
+1285 QSVTGFI
-1292 NNIRLKEAC
+1292 NSIRLKEAC
-1301 NIMRQQ
+1301 RIMRQQ
-1307 PSIKITE
+1307 PNIKMTE

-1337 LPSEYINKTSENQ
+1337 LPSEYINESRG

>member
-1 MRICHTKVP
+1 MLKKP
-10 NIIHHMTRKLLLL
+10 LFLFLLIAC
-23 FFLTVSQVM
+23 QVM
-32 TAQHV
+32 AAQHV
-37 PLRTISQIPLQGAED
+37 PLRILSQIPVQGTED
-52 ARCLMFD
+52 ARCLMLD

-75 DGYRFKSYRSNAYSP
+75 DGYHFKSYRSNAYSP

-102 EDKEDCL
+102 EEKGDGL

-120 DRRNGRFKTYHLR
+120 DRKHGRFKTYHLR
-133 GGQARSANVLFT
+133 GDQARSVNVLFT
-145 SANGTVWA
+145 SADGTVWA
-153 GTNAGISRYDAPND
+153 GTDVGFSRFDAEKD
-167 VFVNVD
+167 VFIPVNT
-173 MPAGVHSFAEDT
+173 PAGVHSFAEDA

-202 KKSGRM
+202 KKSGKM
-208 VSYPKL
+208 VSYPQL

-223 LIDSRGRLWIGTW
+223 LADSKGRLWIGTW

-246 ENEHTPN
+246 ENEHAPGA
-253 VHHINEGRRDFRTFH
+253 HHINEGRRDFRTFH

-290 GLDDLSEVE
+290 ALDDLTEVE
-299 NYANLT
+299 NYADLN
-305 FCYDMLTDGKGNLW
+305 FCYDILTDGKGNLW
-319 TITRNQGIVHLS
+319 TITRNQGLVHLN
-331 TKSSPFRFCYLNPAG
+331 TKPSPFRFCYLNPAG

-357 FTSDGR
+357 FTADGR

-378 RVENRV
+378 REGNQV

-394 QMTGNLGIHAQTI
+394 RMTDNAGIHAQTI
-407 SAVLD
+407 FDVLD

-421 GSRGII
+421 SSRGII
-427 SWKEGQQAKILDYNN
+427 SWKDGQQAQLLDYTN
-442 TPFIRD
+442 TPFIRE
-448 GSVKDFFRQHD
+448 GSVNDFFRQPD
-459 GTIWIAQDNGMS
+459 GTIWIAQNDGMS
-471 VVFPDGKGRLLKMS
+471 VVDPEGKGRMLKMS
-485 EADRDFSNCDV
+485 EAGRDFSNCDV

-506 LWIATDNAG
+506 LWVATENAG
-515 ILRISGDVRQPQ
+515 ILRISGDGHQPQ
-527 TLRFHQYAP
+527 SLRFHQYAP
-536 ANNNYPL
+536 VNHNYPL

-551 DAEHRLWAIANSGGL
+551 DAEHRLWAIASSGGL
-566 FLYNV
+566 FLYDA

-592 IDGDRK
+592 IDGDNK

-609 IRLKG
+609 MRLKG
-614 EKSNNSV
+614 DKNNNSV
-621 TYYGLEDGLE
+621 TYYGAEDGLE
-631 APHFSPHGSFR
+631 TPHFSRHGSFC

-661 QIEKYQQVGSAPLIV
+661 QIEQYQQEGSAPLIV
-676 SDLMIDDVPYDWLDS
+676 SDLMIDDVPYHWLDS
-691 TFQKKIST
+691 TLQKKIST

-706 EITIPSGVDK
+706 ELTIPSSVDK

-738 ENYDREWHYTDAEN
+738 ENYDREWHYTDADN

-759 LPAGSYHLRLK
+759 LPSGTYHLKLR
-770 AIDSYGHQTEMSYSI
+770 AIDSYGHVTEMPYSI
-785 KVNVLPPWYL
+785 RVKVLPPWYL

-806 LAGAIYGVICWYKNY
+806 LAGAIYGGICWYKNY

-869 QNNIQRLTRLLRQ
+869 QNNISRLTRLLRQ

-903 SRFVANEC
+903 SRFIADEC
-911 ESIRPMAGSKNG
+911 DSIRPMAGSKNE
-923 ELIVS
+923 ELIID
-928 CPPEGIDAWFDKD
+928 CPAEGIDAWFDKD
-941 KLDKILYNLL
+941 KIDKILFNLL

-965 VTLTADGQQAT
+965 VTLTADKQQAT

-1015 SLTHNLVMLHHGKID
+1015 SLTRSLVVLHHGKID
-1030 CQSIEGKGTT
+1030 CQSREGEGTT
-1040 FIVTLPITKAAY
+1040 FTVTLPITKAAY
-1052 NENEIDLTADNRAI
+1052 SEDEIDLTADNRAI

-1071 DQMEEQLQMNADNEP
+1071 DQMEEQLLVNADNEP
-1086 ENEDMATEKDYS
+1086 ESEDLAAEKDYS
-1098 MLIVEDNSELLEL
+1098 MLIVEDNHDLLEL
-1111 MRKLFAQHYHVYTAR
+1111 MRKLFAQRYHVYTAR

-1147 MMPVMDGIELTRWI
+1147 MMPVMDGIELTRKI
-1161 KDSKDYAQ
+1161 KDSDDYAQ

-1183 KNVGYETGADA
+1183 QNVGYETGADA
-1194 YITKPFRMSDLQLR
+1194 YITKPFRMGDLQLR
-1208 INSIIQ
+1208 IDNIIL
-1214 NRERIRRKFSSQTDF
+1214 NRERIRKKFSSQTDF

-1254 LDDADYDREQF
+1254 LDNADFDREQF
-1265 ASDMC
+1265 ASYMC

-1285 LSVTGFI
+1285 QSVTGFI
-1292 NNIRLKEAC
+1292 NSIRLKEAC
-1301 NIMRQQ
+1301 RIMRQQ
-1307 PSIKITE
+1307 PDIKMTE

-1337 LPSEYINKTSENQ
+1337 LPSEYINESRGL

>member
-1 MRICHTKVP
+1 M
-10 NIIHHMTRKLLLL
+10 
-23 FFLTVSQVM
+23 SQTPV
-32 TAQHV
+32 
-37 PLRTISQIPLQGAED
+37 QGTED
-52 ARCLMFD
+52 ARCLMLD

-102 EDKEDCL
+102 EDKEDDL
-109 WIGTRDGLVRY
+109 WIGTRDGLVCY
-120 DRRNGRFKTYHLR
+120 DRKRGRFKTYHLH
-133 GGQARSANVLFT
+133 GDQVRSINVLFT
-145 SANGTVWA
+145 SADGTVWA
-153 GTNAGISRYDAPND
+153 GTDAGASRYDAGKD
-167 VFVNVD
+167 VFVNVS
-173 MPAGVHSFAEDT
+173 MPDGLHSFAEDT
-185 KGNLYIG
+185 KGNLYLG

-202 KKSGRM
+202 KKSGKM
-208 VSYPKL
+208 VSYPRL

-223 LIDSRGRLWIGTW
+223 LMDSRGRLWIGTW
-236 ENGIVCLDHP
+236 ENGIVCLEHP
-246 ENEHTPN
+246 ENEHAPGA
-253 VHHINEGRRDFRTFH
+253 HRINEGRRDFRTFH

-290 GLDDLSEVE
+290 GLDDLTEVE
-299 NYANLT
+299 NYAELN
-305 FCYDMLTDGKGNLW
+305 FCYDILTDGKGNLW

-331 TKSSPFRFCYLNPAG
+331 TKPSPFRFCSLNPAG

-378 RVENRV
+378 RLENKV

-394 QMTGNLGIHAQTI
+394 RMTDNSGIHVQTI
-407 SAVLD
+407 YAVLD

-421 GSRGII
+421 SSRGII
-427 SWKEGQQAKILDYNN
+427 TWKEGKEAQILDHHN
-442 TPFIRD
+442 TPYIRD
-448 GSVKDFFRQHD
+448 GSVKDFFRQRN
-459 GTIWIAQDNGMS
+459 GTIWIAQNDGIA
-471 VVFPDGKGRLLKMS
+471 VVFPDGKGRLLKMG
-485 EADRDFSNCDV
+485 EAGRDFSNCDV

-506 LWIATDNAG
+506 LWVATENAG
-515 ILRISGDVRQPQ
+515 ILRVSGDVRQPQ
-527 TLRFHQYAP
+527 SLRFHQYAP
-536 ANNNYPL
+536 SNGNYPL
-543 DDALACYE
+543 EDALACYE

-566 FLYNV
+566 FLYNK
-571 EKDAFEPVNHRFH
+571 ENDAFVPVNHRFH
-584 INVNSIYS
+584 INLNSIYS
-592 IDGDRK
+592 IDGDSK

-609 IRLKG
+609 LRLKG
-614 EKSNNSV
+614 DQKNNAV
-621 TYYGLEDGLE
+621 TYYGVEDGLE
-631 APHFSPHGSFR
+631 APHFSSHGSFR

-661 QIEKYQQVGSAPLIV
+661 QIEQYQQVGAAPLIV
-676 SDLMIDDVPYDWLDS
+676 SDLFIDDVPYDWLDS
-691 TFQKKIST
+691 TFQQKIST

-706 EITIPSGVDK
+706 EITIPSRVDK

-728 QQQCRYAYRL
+728 QQQCRYAYCL
-738 ENYDREWHYTDAEN
+738 ENYDHEWHYTDADN

-759 LPAGSYHLRLK
+759 LPSGTYHLRLK
-770 AIDSYGHQTEMSYSI
+770 AIDSYGHQTEMPYGI

-795 TWWAYLIYAAL
+795 SWWAYLIYAAL
-806 LAGAIYGVICWYKNY
+806 LAGAVYGGIRWYKNY

-846 IISASVDELR
+846 IISASIDELR

-869 QNNIQRLTRLLRQ
+869 QNNIQRLNRLLRQ

-903 SRFVANEC
+903 SLFVANEC
-911 ESIRPMAGSKNG
+911 ESIRPMAGSKDA
-923 ELIVS
+923 ELIIT
-928 CPPEGIDAWFDKD
+928 CPSEGVDAWFDKD
-941 KLDKILYNLL
+941 KIDKILYNLL
-951 SNAVKYNKEGGRIT
+951 SNAIKYNKEGGRIT
-965 VTLTADGQQAT
+965 VTLTADKQQAT
-976 LKVSDEGIGISKDK
+976 LKVSDEGIGITKEK

-997 FLDGDYRRMNTH
+997 FLDGDYRRMNTL

-1015 SLTHNLVMLHHGKID
+1015 SLTRDLVLLHHGKID
-1030 CQSIEGKGTT
+1030 CQSEEGKGTT

-1052 NENEIDLTADNRAI
+1052 GEDEIDLTADNKVI

-1071 DQMEEQLQMNADNEP
+1071 DQMEEQLLMNADNEP
-1086 ENEDMATEKDYS
+1086 ESEDFDEEKDYS
-1098 MLIVEDNSELLEL
+1098 MLIVEDNHELLEL
-1111 MRKLFAQHYHVYTAR
+1111 MRKLFAQQYHVYTAR

-1134 IYKRDLDI
+1134 IYKRELDI

-1147 MMPVMDGIELTRWI
+1147 MMPVMDGIELTRKI
-1161 KDSKDYAQ
+1161 KDSDDYAQ
-1169 LPVVMLTAKTTDDD
+1169 LPVVMLTAKTTDED

-1194 YITKPFRMSDLQLR
+1194 YITKPFRMGDLQLR
-1208 INSIIQ
+1208 IDNIIR
-1214 NRERIRRKFSSQTDF
+1214 NRERIRKKFSSQTDF

-1238 PDEVFIQKA
+1238 PNETFIQKA
-1247 IDCVKQH
+1247 IDCVKRH
-1254 LDDADYDREQF
+1254 LDDPDYDREQF

-1285 LSVTGFI
+1285 QSVTGFI
-1292 NNIRLKEAC
+1292 NSIRLKEAC
-1301 NIMRQQ
+1301 RIMRQQ
-1307 PSIKITE
+1307 PGIKMTE

-1337 LPSEYINKTSENQ
+1337 LPSEYVNDSRE

>member
-1 MRICHTKVP
+1 
-10 NIIHHMTRKLLLL
+10 MTQKLLLP
-23 FFLTVSQVM
+23 FFFAVAQVM
-32 TAQHV
+32 AAQHI
-37 PLRTISQIPLQGAED
+37 PLRIMSQTPVQGTED
-52 ARCLMFD
+52 ARCLMLD

-102 EDKEDCL
+102 EDKEDNL
-109 WIGTRDGLVRY
+109 WIGTRDGLARY
-120 DRRNGRFKTYHLR
+120 DRKHGRFKTYHLR
-133 GGQARSANVLFT
+133 GDQARSINVLFT
-145 SANGTVWA
+145 AADGTVWA
-153 GTNAGISRYDAPND
+153 GTDVGASLYDAKKD
-167 VFVNVD
+167 VFVNVS
-173 MPAGVHSFAEDT
+173 MPDGVHSFAEDA
-185 KGNLYIG
+185 KGNLYLG
-192 TWEGGLFRLD
+192 TWEGGLFRMN
-202 KKSGRM
+202 KKSGKM
-208 VSYPKL
+208 VSYPRL

-223 LIDSRGRLWIGTW
+223 LMDSRGRLWIGTW
-236 ENGIVCLDHP
+236 ENGIVCLEHP
-246 ENEHTPN
+246 ENEHAPGA
-253 VHHINEGRRDFRTFH
+253 HHINEGRRDFRTFH

-290 GLDDLSEVE
+290 GLDDLLEVE
-299 NYANLT
+299 NYAELN

-319 TITRNQGIVHLS
+319 TITRNQGIVHLN
-331 TKSSPFRFCYLNPAG
+331 TKPSPFRFCYLNPAG
-346 RELPVNRIQSV
+346 RELPVNRIQTV
-357 FTSDGR
+357 FTSDDR

-378 RVENRV
+378 RLENKV

-394 QMTGNLGIHAQTI
+394 RMTDHSGIHVQTI
-407 SAVLD
+407 FAVLD

-421 GSRGII
+421 SSRGII
-427 SWKEGQQAKILDYNN
+427 TWKEGKQAQILDHHN
-442 TPFIRD
+442 TPYIRE
-448 GSVKDFFRQHD
+448 GSVNDFFRQRD
-459 GTIWIAQDNGMS
+459 GTIWIAQNDGMA
-471 VVFPDGKGRLLKMS
+471 VVFPDGKGRLLKMG
-485 EADRDFSNCDV
+485 EAGRDFSNCDV
-496 QTIREDHQHR
+496 QTIREDHQHQ
-506 LWIATDNAG
+506 LWIATENAG
-515 ILRISGDVRQPQ
+515 ILRVSGDVRQPQ
-527 TLRFHQYAP
+527 SLRFHQYAP
-536 ANNNYPL
+536 SNGNYPL
-543 DDALACYE
+543 EDALACYE

-566 FLYNV
+566 FLYNK

-584 INVNSIYS
+584 INLNSIYS
-592 IDGDRK
+592 IDGDSK

-609 IRLKG
+609 LRLKG
-614 EKSNNSV
+614 DQKNNAV
-621 TYYGLEDGLE
+621 TYYGVEDGLE

-661 QIEKYQQVGSAPLIV
+661 QIEQYQQVGAAPLIV
-676 SDLMIDDVPYDWLDS
+676 SDLIIDDVPYDWLDS
-691 TFQKKIST
+691 TYQKKISA

-706 EITIPSGVDK
+706 EITIPSRVDK

-728 QQQCRYAYRL
+728 QQQCRYAYCL
-738 ENYDREWHYTDAEN
+738 ESYDREWHYTDADN

-759 LPAGSYHLRLK
+759 LPAGTYHLRLR
-770 AIDSYGHQTEMSYSI
+770 AIDSYGHLTEMSYGI

-806 LAGAIYGVICWYKNY
+806 LAGAVYVGTRWYKNY

-846 IISASVDELR
+846 IISASIDELR
-856 QKAPQFS
+856 QKAPQFN

-869 QNNIQRLTRLLRQ
+869 QNNIQRLNRLLRQ

-903 SRFVANEC
+903 SQFVANEC
-911 ESIRPMAGSKNG
+911 ESIRPMAGSKDA
-923 ELIVS
+923 ELSIA
-928 CPPEGIDAWFDKD
+928 CPSEGVDAWFDKD
-941 KLDKILYNLL
+941 KIDKILYNLL
-951 SNAVKYNKEGGRIT
+951 SNAIKYNKEGGRIT
-965 VTLTADGQQAT
+965 VTLTSDKQQAT
-976 LKVSDEGIGISKDK
+976 LKVSDEGIGISKEK

-997 FLDGDYRRMNTH
+997 FLDGDYRRMNTL

-1015 SLTHNLVMLHHGKID
+1015 SLTRDLVLLHHGKID
-1030 CQSIEGKGTT
+1030 CQSNEGKGTT

-1052 NENEIDLTADNRAI
+1052 GEDEIDLTADNKVI

-1071 DQMEEQLQMNADNEP
+1071 DQMEEQLLMNADNEP
-1086 ENEDMATEKDYS
+1086 ESEDFDEEKDYS
-1098 MLIVEDNSELLEL
+1098 MLIVEDNHELLEL
-1111 MRKLFAQHYHVYTAR
+1111 MRKLFAQQYHVYTAR

-1134 IYKRDLDI
+1134 IYKRELDI

-1147 MMPVMDGIELTRWI
+1147 MMPVMDGIELTRKI
-1161 KDSKDYAQ
+1161 KDSDDYAQ
-1169 LPVVMLTAKTTDDD
+1169 LPVVMLTAKTTDED

-1194 YITKPFRMSDLQLR
+1194 YITKPFRMGDLQLR
-1208 INSIIQ
+1208 IDNIIR
-1214 NRERIRRKFSSQTDF
+1214 NRERIRKKFSSQTDF

-1238 PDEVFIQKA
+1238 PNETFIQKA

-1254 LDDADYDREQF
+1254 LDDPDYDREQF

-1285 LSVTGFI
+1285 QSVTGFI
-1292 NNIRLKEAC
+1292 NSIRLKEAC
-1301 NIMRQQ
+1301 RIMRQQ
-1307 PSIKITE
+1307 PGIKMTE

-1337 LPSEYINKTSENQ
+1337 LPSEYVNDSRE

>member
-1 MRICHTKVP
+1 M
-10 NIIHHMTRKLLLL
+10 
-23 FFLTVSQVM
+23 SQTPV
-32 TAQHV
+32 
-37 PLRTISQIPLQGAED
+37 QGTED
-52 ARCLMFD
+52 ARCLMLD

-102 EDKEDCL
+102 EDKEDDL
-109 WIGTRDGLVRY
+109 WIGTRDGLVCY
-120 DRRNGRFKTYHLR
+120 DRKRGRFKTYHLH
-133 GGQARSANVLFT
+133 GDQVRSINVLFT
-145 SANGTVWA
+145 SADGTVWA
-153 GTNAGISRYDAPND
+153 GTDAGASRYDAGKD
-167 VFVNVD
+167 VFVNVS
-173 MPAGVHSFAEDT
+173 MPDGLHSFAEDT
-185 KGNLYIG
+185 KGNLYLG

-202 KKSGRM
+202 KKSGKM
-208 VSYPKL
+208 VSYPRL

-223 LIDSRGRLWIGTW
+223 LMDSRGRLWIGTW
-236 ENGIVCLDHP
+236 ENGIVCLEHP
-246 ENEHTPN
+246 ENEHAPGA
-253 VHHINEGRRDFRTFH
+253 HRINEGRRDFRTFH

-290 GLDDLSEVE
+290 GLDDLTEVE
-299 NYANLT
+299 NYAELN
-305 FCYDMLTDGKGNLW
+305 FCYDILTDGKGNLW

-331 TKSSPFRFCYLNPAG
+331 TKPSPFRFCSLNPAG

-378 RVENRV
+378 RLENKV

-394 QMTGNLGIHAQTI
+394 RMTDNSGIHVQTI
-407 SAVLD
+407 YAVLD

-421 GSRGII
+421 SSRGII
-427 SWKEGQQAKILDYNN
+427 TWKEGKEAQILDHHN
-442 TPFIRD
+442 TPYIRD
-448 GSVKDFFRQHD
+448 GSVKDFFRQRD
-459 GTIWIAQDNGMS
+459 GTIWIAQNDGMA
-471 VVFPDGKGRLLKMS
+471 VVFPDGKGRLLKMG
-485 EADRDFSNCDV
+485 EAGRDFSNCDV

-506 LWIATDNAG
+506 LWVATENAG
-515 ILRISGDVRQPQ
+515 ILRVSGDVRQPQ
-527 TLRFHQYAP
+527 SLRFHQYAP
-536 ANNNYPL
+536 SNGNYPL
-543 DDALACYE
+543 EDALACYE

-566 FLYNV
+566 FLYNK
-571 EKDAFEPVNHRFH
+571 ENDAFVPVNHRFH
-584 INVNSIYS
+584 INLNSIYS
-592 IDGDRK
+592 IDGDSK

-609 IRLKG
+609 LRLKG
-614 EKSNNSV
+614 DQKNNAV
-621 TYYGLEDGLE
+621 TYYGVEDGLE
-631 APHFSPHGSFR
+631 APHFSSHGSFR

-661 QIEKYQQVGSAPLIV
+661 QIEQYQQVGAAPLIV
-676 SDLMIDDVPYDWLDS
+676 SDLFIDDVPYDWLDS
-691 TFQKKIST
+691 TFQQKIST

-706 EITIPSGVDK
+706 EITIPSKVDK

-728 QQQCRYAYRL
+728 QQQCRYAYCL
-738 ENYDREWHYTDAEN
+738 ENYDHEWHYTDADN

-759 LPAGSYHLRLK
+759 LPSGTYHLRLK
-770 AIDSYGHQTEMSYSI
+770 AIDSYGHQTEMPYGI

-795 TWWAYLIYAAL
+795 SWWAYLIYAAL
-806 LAGAIYGVICWYKNY
+806 LAGAVYGGIRWYKNY

-846 IISASVDELR
+846 IISASIDELR

-869 QNNIQRLTRLLRQ
+869 QNNIQRLNRLLRQ

-903 SRFVANEC
+903 SLFVANEC
-911 ESIRPMAGSKNG
+911 ESIRPMAGSKDA
-923 ELIVS
+923 ELIIT
-928 CPPEGIDAWFDKD
+928 CPSEGVDAWFDKD
-941 KLDKILYNLL
+941 KIDKILYNLL
-951 SNAVKYNKEGGRIT
+951 SNAIKYNKEGGRIT
-965 VTLTADGQQAT
+965 VTLTADKQQAT
-976 LKVSDEGIGISKDK
+976 LKVSDEGIGITKEK

-997 FLDGDYRRMNTH
+997 FLDGDYRRMNTL

-1015 SLTHNLVMLHHGKID
+1015 SLTRDLVLLHHGKID
-1030 CQSIEGKGTT
+1030 CQSEEGKGTT

-1052 NENEIDLTADNRAI
+1052 GEDEIDLTADNKVI

-1071 DQMEEQLQMNADNEP
+1071 DQMEEQLLMNADNEP
-1086 ENEDMATEKDYS
+1086 ESEDFDEEKDYS
-1098 MLIVEDNSELLEL
+1098 MLIVEDNHELLEL
-1111 MRKLFAQHYHVYTAR
+1111 MRKLFAQQYHVYTAR

-1134 IYKRDLDI
+1134 IYKRELDI

-1147 MMPVMDGIELTRWI
+1147 MMPVMDGIELTRKI
-1161 KDSKDYAQ
+1161 KDSDDYAQ
-1169 LPVVMLTAKTTDDD
+1169 LPVVMLTAKTTDED

-1194 YITKPFRMSDLQLR
+1194 YITKPFRMGDLQLR
-1208 INSIIQ
+1208 IDNIIR
-1214 NRERIRRKFSSQTDF
+1214 NRERIRKKFSSQTDF

-1238 PDEVFIQKA
+1238 PNETFIQKA
-1247 IDCVKQH
+1247 IDCVKRH
-1254 LDDADYDREQF
+1254 LDDPDYDREQF

-1285 LSVTGFI
+1285 QSVTGFI
-1292 NNIRLKEAC
+1292 NSIRLKEAC
-1301 NIMRQQ
+1301 RIMRQQ
-1307 PSIKITE
+1307 PGIKMTE

-1337 LPSEYINKTSENQ
+1337 LPSEYVNDSRE

>member
-1 MRICHTKVP
+1 MS
-10 NIIHHMTRKLLLL
+10 KLLLSL
-23 FFLTVSQVM
+23 FLWAFSLVM
-32 TAQHV
+32 SAQHV
-37 PLRTISQIPLQGAED
+37 PLRIMSQIPVQGAED

-59 HYGLMW
+59 KYGLMW
-65 IGTDQGLHSF
+65 IGTDQGLRCF

-102 EDKEDCL
+102 EDKGDCI

-120 DRRNGRFKTYHLR
+120 DRRHGLFKTYHLR
-133 GGQARSANVLFT
+133 GDEARSINVLFT
-145 SANGTVWA
+145 SADGTVWA
-153 GTNAGISRYDAPND
+153 GTDAGVSRYDAKKD
-167 VFVNVD
+167 VFVDVGIPD
-173 MPAGVHSFAEDT
+173 GVHSFAEDA

-202 KKSGRM
+202 KKSGKM
-208 VSYPKL
+208 VNYPRL

-223 LIDSRGRLWIGTW
+223 LVDCKGRLWIGTW

-246 ENEHTPN
+246 ENERAPG

-268 QLVEDPVSHSV
+268 QLLEDPVSHSV

-290 GLDDLSEVE
+290 GLDDLTDVE
-299 NYANLT
+299 NYADIN
-305 FCYDMLTDGKGNLW
+305 FCYDIMTDGKGNLW
-319 TITRNQGIVHLS
+319 AITRSQGVVHLS
-331 TKSSPFRFCYLNPAG
+331 TKPSPFRFCNLNPEG

-357 FTSDGR
+357 FTADGR

-378 RVENRV
+378 RVENKV

-394 QMTGNLGIHAQTI
+394 GMTGNGGIHVQTI
-407 SAVLD
+407 FAVLD
-412 KGDGELWFG
+412 KGNGELWFG
-421 GSRGII
+421 SSGGII
-427 SWKEGQQAKILDYNN
+427 SRKDGQQAHILNHNN
-442 TPFIRD
+442 TTFIRE
-448 GSVKDFFRQHD
+448 GSVKDFLRQQD
-459 GTIWIAQDNGMS
+459 GTVWIAQNDGMS
-471 VVFPDGKGRLLKMS
+471 VVFPDGKGQLLKMS
-485 EADRDFSNCDV
+485 EAGRDFSNCDV
-496 QTIREDHQHR
+496 QSIIEDQKHR
-506 LWIATDNAG
+506 LWIATENAG
-515 ILRISGDVRQPQ
+515 IIRISGDVHNPKS
-527 TLRFHQYAP
+527 LRFHQYAP
-536 ANNNYPL
+536 ANSNYPL
-543 DDALACYE
+543 DDAVACYE
-551 DAEHRLWAIANSGGL
+551 DAEQRLWAIANSGGL
-566 FLYNV
+566 FLYNAK
-571 EKDAFEPVNHRFH
+571 KDTFEPVNHHFH
-584 INVNSIYS
+584 ININSIYS
-592 IDGDRK
+592 IDGDSK

-609 IRLKG
+609 MRLKG
-614 EKSNNSV
+614 NPKSNSV
-621 TYYGLEDGLE
+621 TYYGAEDGLE
-631 APHFSPHGSFR
+631 TPHFSTHGSFVY
-642 HGKELFY
+642 GKELFY
-649 GNVSGFFSFEPC
+649 GNVSGFFSFEPSL
-661 QIEKYQQVGSAPLIV
+661 IEQYQQNGSAPLIL
-676 SDLMIDDVPYDWLDS
+676 SDLIIDDKPYDWLDS
-691 TFQKKIST
+691 AFQKKISA

-716 FSVGFSLLTYQS
+716 FSVGFSLLTYQG
-728 QQQCRYAYRL
+728 QQQCRYAYCL
-738 ENYDREWHYTDAEN
+738 ENYDDEWHYTDAEN

-759 LPAGSYHLRLK
+759 LPAGSYRLK
-770 AIDSYGHQTEMSYSI
+770 LRAIDSYGHLTDMPYSI
-785 KVNVLPPWYL
+785 RVNVLPPWYL

-806 LAGAIYGVICWYKNY
+806 LAGAVYGGICWYKNY

-856 QKAPQFS
+856 QKAPQFA

-903 SRFVANEC
+903 SHYVAYEC
-911 ESIRPMAGSKNG
+911 ENIRPMAGSKNG

-928 CPPEGIDAWFDKD
+928 CPTEGIDAWFDKD
-941 KLDKILYNLL
+941 KIGKILYNLL
-951 SNAVKYNKEGGRIT
+951 SNAMKYNKEGGRVT
-965 VTLTADGQQAT
+965 VTLTADSQYAT

-1015 SLTHNLVMLHHGKID
+1015 SLTHSLVVLHHGKID
-1030 CQSIEGKGTT
+1030 CKSSEGEGTT
-1040 FIVTLPITKAAY
+1040 FTITLPITKAAY
-1052 NENEIDLTADNRAI
+1052 NENEIDFTADNKAI
-1066 DSQQT
+1066 DSQQMEE
-1071 DQMEEQLQMNADNEP
+1071 MEEQMLMNADNEP
-1086 ENEDMATEKDYS
+1086 ENEGIGTEKDYS
-1098 MLIVEDNSELLEL
+1098 MLIVEDNHELLEL
-1111 MRKLFAQHYHVYTAR
+1111 MRKLFAQHYNVYTAR
-1126 NGKQALNT
+1126 NGKQAMNT

-1147 MMPVMDGIELTRWI
+1147 MMPIMDGIELTRKI
-1161 KDSKDYAQ
+1161 KESDDYAQ

-1194 YITKPFRMSDLQLR
+1194 YITKPFRMGDLQLR
-1208 INSIIQ
+1208 VNNIIL
-1214 NRERIRRKFSSQTDF
+1214 NRERIRRKFSTQTDF

-1238 PDEVFIQKA
+1238 PDEVFVQKA

-1285 LSVTGFI
+1285 QSVTGFI

-1301 NIMRQQ
+1301 RILRQQ
-1307 PSIKITE
+1307 PNIKMTE

-1337 LPSEYINKTSENQ
+1337 LPSEFVNESKDA

>member
-1 MRICHTKVP
+1 MI
-10 NIIHHMTRKLLLL
+10 RKLLLF
-23 FFLTVSQVM
+23 FFLTVHQVI

-37 PLRTISQIPLQGAED
+37 PLRIMSQTSVPGTED
-52 ARCLMFD
+52 ARCLMLD

-65 IGTDQGLHSF
+65 VGTDQGFHSF
-75 DGYRFKSYRSNAYSP
+75 DGYHFKSHRNNAYSP

-102 EDKEDCL
+102 EDKKDGL
-109 WIGTRDGLVRY
+109 WIGTRDGLARY
-120 DRRNGRFKTYHLR
+120 DRKHGRFKTYHLH
-133 GGQARSANVLFT
+133 GDQARSVNVLFT
-145 SANGTVWA
+145 SADGTVWVGTDA
-153 GTNAGISRYDAPND
+153 GFSHYDAAKND
-167 VFVNVD
+167 FVNVS
-173 MPAGVHSFAEDT
+173 MPVGVHSFAEDA

-202 KKSGRM
+202 KKSGKM
-208 VSYPKL
+208 VSYPRL

-246 ENEHTPN
+246 ENEHAPGI
-253 VHHINEGRRDFRTFH
+253 HHVNEGRRDFRTFH
-268 QLVEDPVSHSV
+268 QLLEDPVSHSV

-290 GLDDLSEVE
+290 GLDDLTEVE
-299 NYANLT
+299 NYAELN

-319 TITRNQGIVHLS
+319 TVTRNQGIVHLS
-331 TKSSPFRFCYLNPAG
+331 TKPSPFRFCYLNPAG

-378 RVENRV
+378 RVGNQV
-384 TYNSQIPGFS
+384 TYNSLIPGFS
-394 QMTGNLGIHAQTI
+394 GMTDNFGIHAQTI
-407 SAVLD
+407 YAVLD

-421 GSRGII
+421 SSRGII
-427 SWKEGQQAKILDYNN
+427 SWKEGQQARILDDDN
-442 TPFIRD
+442 TPFLRE
-448 GSVKDFFRQHD
+448 GSVKDFLRQPD
-459 GTIWIAQDNGMS
+459 GTIWIAQIDGMA
-471 VVFPDGKGRLLKMS
+471 VAFPDGKGWQLKMS
-485 EADRDFSNCDV
+485 EAGRDFSNCDV
-496 QTIREDHQHR
+496 QSIREDHLHR

-515 ILRISGDVRQPQ
+515 ILRVSGDVHQPQ
-527 TLRFHQYAP
+527 SLRFHQYAP
-536 ANNNYPL
+536 INKNYPL

-551 DAEHRLWAIANSGGL
+551 DAEHRLWAIASSGGL
-566 FLYNV
+566 FLYNP

-592 IDGDRK
+592 IDGDSK

-609 IRLKG
+609 LRLKG
-614 EKSNNSV
+614 GKNNTV
-621 TYYGLEDGLE
+621 TYYGVEDGLE
-631 APHFSPHGSFR
+631 TPHFSPHGSFR

-661 QIEKYQQVGSAPLIV
+661 QIERYQQVGSAPLIV
-676 SDLMIDDVPYDWLDS
+676 SDLTIDDMTYDWLDS

-706 EITIPSGVDK
+706 EITIPASVDK

-728 QQQCRYAYRL
+728 QQQCRYAYCL
-738 ENYDREWHYTDAEN
+738 ENYDSEWHYTDAEN
-752 RMATYQN
+752 RKATYQN
-759 LPAGSYHLRLK
+759 LPAGTYHLRLR
-770 AIDSYGHQTEMSYSI
+770 AIDSYGHQTEMPYGI
-785 KVNVLPPWYL
+785 RVNVLPPWYL

-806 LAGAIYGVICWYKNY
+806 LAAAVYGGIRWYKNY

-903 SRFVANEC
+903 SHFVAYEC
-911 ESIRPMAGSKNG
+911 ESIRPMAGAKNG
-923 ELIVS
+923 ELIVD
-928 CPPEGIDAWFDKD
+928 CPAEGIDAWFDKD
-941 KLDKILYNLL
+941 KIDKILYNLL

-965 VTLTADGQQAT
+965 VTLTADRQHAT

-1015 SLTHNLVMLHHGKID
+1015 SLTRTLVVLHHGKID
-1030 CQSIEGKGTT
+1030 CQSREGEGTT
-1040 FIVTLPITKAAY
+1040 FTVTLPINKAAY
-1052 NENEIDLTADNRAI
+1052 GEEEIDLTADNKAI

-1071 DQMEEQLQMNADNEP
+1071 DQMEEQLMIEADNEL
-1086 ENEDMATEKDYS
+1086 ENEGNTGEKDYS
-1098 MLIVEDNSELLEL
+1098 MLIVEDNYELLEL

-1126 NGKQALNT
+1126 NGKMALNT
-1134 IYKRDLDI
+1134 ICKRDLDI

-1161 KDSKDYAQ
+1161 KDSDDYAQ
-1169 LPVVMLTAKTTDDD
+1169 LPVVMLTAKTTDED

-1194 YITKPFRMSDLQLR
+1194 YITKPFRMGDLQLR
-1208 INSIIQ
+1208 IDSIIR

-1238 PDEVFIQKA
+1238 PDEIFIKNA
-1247 IDCVKQH
+1247 IECVKQH
-1254 LDDADYDREQF
+1254 LDDADFDREQF

-1285 LSVTGFI
+1285 QSVTGFI
-1292 NNIRLKEAC
+1292 NSIRLKEAC
-1301 NIMRQQ
+1301 RIMRQQ
-1307 PSIKITE
+1307 PNIKMTE

-1337 LPSEYINKTSENQ
+1337 LPSEYINESRG

>member
-1 MRICHTKVP
+1 MSR
-10 NIIHHMTRKLLLL
+10 RLL
-23 FFLTVSQVM
+23 FLFLFIVNQVM
-32 TAQHV
+32 AAQHV
-37 PLRTISQIPLQGAED
+37 PLRILSQTPVQGAED
-52 ARCLMFD
+52 ARSLMLD

-75 DGYRFKSYRSNAYSP
+75 DGYHFKSYRSNAYSP

-102 EDKEDCL
+102 EDKDDGL

-120 DRRNGRFKTYHLR
+120 DRKNGRFKTYHLR
-133 GGQARSANVLFT
+133 GDQTRSVNVLFT
-145 SANGTVWA
+145 SADGTVWA
-153 GTNAGISRYDAPND
+153 GTDAGFSRFDAEKKD
-167 VFVNVD
+167 FINVSI
-173 MPAGVHSFAEDT
+173 PAGVHSFAEDA

-192 TWEGGLFRLD
+192 TWEGGLLRLD
-202 KKSGRM
+202 KKSGKM
-208 VSYPKL
+208 VSYPRL

-223 LIDSRGRLWIGTW
+223 LVDSRGRLWIGTW
-236 ENGIVCLDHP
+236 ENGIVCLAHP
-246 ENEHTPN
+246 ENEHAPEARR
-253 VHHINEGRRDFRTFH
+253 INEGRRDFRTFH

-290 GLDDLSEVE
+290 GLDDLTDVE
-299 NYANLT
+299 NYADLN

-319 TITRNQGIVHLS
+319 AITRNQGIVHLS
-331 TKSSPFRFCYLNPAG
+331 TKPSPFRFCYLNPAG

-357 FTSDGR
+357 FTTDGR

-378 RVENRV
+378 REGDQV
-384 TYNSQIPGFS
+384 TYNSQIPGFGR
-394 QMTGNLGIHAQTI
+394 MTDNTGIHAQTI
-407 SAVLD
+407 FAVLD

-421 GSRGII
+421 SSRGII
-427 SWKEGQQAKILDYNN
+427 SYKDGQKAQMLDYTN

-448 GSVKDFFRQHD
+448 GSVKDFLRQGD
-459 GTIWIAQDNGMS
+459 GTIWIAQNDGMS
-471 VVFPDGKGRLLKMS
+471 VVFADGKGKLLKMS
-485 EADRDFSNCDV
+485 EAGRDFSNCDI
-496 QTIREDHQHR
+496 QAISEDHQHR
-506 LWIATDNAG
+506 LWVATDNAG

-527 TLRFHQYAP
+527 SLRFHQYAP
-536 ANNNYPL
+536 VNHNYPL
-543 DDALACYE
+543 DDALACHE

-566 FLYNV
+566 FLYNA

-592 IDGDRK
+592 IDGDSK

-609 IRLKG
+609 LRLRGDQKD
-614 EKSNNSV
+614 NSV
-621 TYYGLEDGLE
+621 TYYGGEDGLD
-631 APHFSPHGSFR
+631 APHFSPQGSYF

-649 GNVSGFFSFEPC
+649 GNMSGFFSFEPN
-661 QIEKYQQVGSAPLIV
+661 QIEHYQQEGSAPLIV
-676 SDLMIDDVPYDWLDS
+676 SALTIDDMPYEWLDS
-691 TFQKKIST
+691 ALQKKVSA
-699 CQPFYTK
+699 CQPFYTR
-706 EITIPSGVDK
+706 EITIPSSVDK
-716 FSVGFSLLTYQS
+716 FSVGFSLLTYQG
-728 QQQCRYAYRL
+728 QQQCRYAYLL

-759 LPAGSYHLRLK
+759 LPAGTYHLRLR
-770 AIDSYGHQTEMSYSI
+770 AIDSYGHLTEMPYSI
-785 KVNVLPPWYL
+785 KVKVLPPWYL

-806 LAGAIYGVICWYKNY
+806 LAGAVYGGIRWYKNY

-911 ESIRPMAGSKNG
+911 ESIRPMAGAKNE
-923 ELIVS
+923 ELIVE
-928 CPPEGIDAWFDKD
+928 CPAGGIDAWFDKD
-941 KLDKILYNLL
+941 KIDKILYNLL

-965 VTLTADGQQAT
+965 VTLTADKQQAT

-997 FLDGDYRRMNTH
+997 FLDGDYRRMNTL

-1015 SLTHNLVMLHHGKID
+1015 SLTRSLVVLHHGKID
-1030 CQSIEGKGTT
+1030 CQSREGEGTT
-1040 FIVTLPITKAAY
+1040 FTVTLPITKAAY
-1052 NENEIDLTADNRAI
+1052 GEDEIDLTADNKAI
-1066 DSQQT
+1066 DSEQT
-1071 DQMEEQLQMNADNEP
+1071 DQMEEQLLMNADNEA
-1086 ENEDMATEKDYS
+1086 ENDVSNVEKDYS
-1098 MLIVEDNSELLEL
+1098 MLIVEDNHDLLEL
-1111 MRKLFAQHYHVYTAR
+1111 MRKLFAQRFHVYTAR

-1147 MMPVMDGIELTRWI
+1147 MMPVMDGIELTRKI
-1161 KDSKDYAQ
+1161 KDSDDYAQ
-1169 LPVVMLTAKTTDDD
+1169 LPVVMLTAKTTDED

-1194 YITKPFRMSDLQLR
+1194 YITKPFRMGDLQLR
-1208 INSIIQ
+1208 IDNIIL

-1254 LDDADYDREQF
+1254 LDDSDFDREQF
-1265 ASDMC
+1265 ASAMC

-1285 LSVTGFI
+1285 QSVTGFI
-1292 NNIRLKEAC
+1292 NSIRLKEAC
-1301 NIMRQQ
+1301 RIMRQQ
-1307 PSIKITE
+1307 PGIKMTE

-1327 TKLFKKEFGM
+1327 TKLFKKEFGL
-1337 LPSEYINKTSENQ
+1337 LPSEYISESKG

>member
-1 MRICHTKVP
+1 MI
-10 NIIHHMTRKLLLL
+10 RKLLLF
-23 FFLTVSQVM
+23 FFLTVHQVI

-37 PLRTISQIPLQGAED
+37 PLRIMSQTSVPGTED
-52 ARCLMFD
+52 ARCLMLD

-65 IGTDQGLHSF
+65 VGTDQGFHSF
-75 DGYRFKSYRSNAYSP
+75 DGYHFKSHRNNAYSP

-102 EDKEDCL
+102 EDKKDGL
-109 WIGTRDGLVRY
+109 WIGTRDGLARY
-120 DRRNGRFKTYHLR
+120 DRKHGRFKTYHLH
-133 GGQARSANVLFT
+133 GDQARSVNVLFT
-145 SANGTVWA
+145 SADGTVWVGTDA
-153 GTNAGISRYDAPND
+153 GFSHYDAAKND
-167 VFVNVD
+167 FVNVS
-173 MPAGVHSFAEDT
+173 MPVGVHSFAEDA

-202 KKSGRM
+202 KKSGKM
-208 VSYPKL
+208 VSYPRL

-223 LIDSRGRLWIGTW
+223 LIDSRGCLWIGTW

-246 ENEHTPN
+246 ENEHAPGI
-253 VHHINEGRRDFRTFH
+253 HHVNEGRRDFRTFH
-268 QLVEDPVSHSV
+268 QLLEDPVSHSV

-290 GLDDLSEVE
+290 GLDDLTEVE
-299 NYANLT
+299 NYAELN

-319 TITRNQGIVHLS
+319 TVTRNQGIVHLS
-331 TKSSPFRFCYLNPAG
+331 TKPSPFRFCYLNPAG

-378 RVENRV
+378 RVGNQV
-384 TYNSQIPGFS
+384 TYNSLIPGFS
-394 QMTGNLGIHAQTI
+394 GMTDNFGIHAQTI
-407 SAVLD
+407 YAVLD

-421 GSRGII
+421 SSRGII
-427 SWKEGQQAKILDYNN
+427 SWKAGQQARILDDDN
-442 TPFIRD
+442 TPFLRE
-448 GSVKDFFRQHD
+448 GSVKDFLRQPD
-459 GTIWIAQDNGMS
+459 GTIWIAQIDGMA
-471 VVFPDGKGRLLKMS
+471 VAFPDGKGWQLKMS
-485 EADRDFSNCDV
+485 EAGRDFSNCDV
-496 QTIREDHQHR
+496 QSIREDHLHR

-515 ILRISGDVRQPQ
+515 ILRVSGDVHQPQ
-527 TLRFHQYAP
+527 SLRFHQYAP
-536 ANNNYPL
+536 INKNYPL

-551 DAEHRLWAIANSGGL
+551 DAEHRLWAIASSGGL
-566 FLYNV
+566 FLYNP

-592 IDGDRK
+592 IDGDSK

-609 IRLKG
+609 LRLKG
-614 EKSNNSV
+614 GKNNTV
-621 TYYGLEDGLE
+621 TYYGVEDGLE
-631 APHFSPHGSFR
+631 TPHFSPHGSFR

-661 QIEKYQQVGSAPLIV
+661 QIERYQQVGSAPLIV
-676 SDLMIDDVPYDWLDS
+676 SDLTIDDMTYDWLDS

-706 EITIPSGVDK
+706 EITIPASVDK

-728 QQQCRYAYRL
+728 QQQCRYAYCL
-738 ENYDREWHYTDAEN
+738 ENYDSEWHYTDAEN
-752 RMATYQN
+752 RKATYQN
-759 LPAGSYHLRLK
+759 LPAGTYHLRLR
-770 AIDSYGHQTEMSYSI
+770 AIDSYGHQTEMPYGI
-785 KVNVLPPWYL
+785 RVNVLPPWYL

-806 LAGAIYGVICWYKNY
+806 LAAAVYGGIRWYKNY

-903 SRFVANEC
+903 SHFVAYEC
-911 ESIRPMAGSKNG
+911 ESIRPMAGAKNG
-923 ELIVS
+923 ELIVD
-928 CPPEGIDAWFDKD
+928 CPAEGIDAWFDKD
-941 KLDKILYNLL
+941 KIDKILYNLL

-965 VTLTADGQQAT
+965 VTLTADRQHAT

-1015 SLTHNLVMLHHGKID
+1015 SLTRTLVVLHHGKID
-1030 CQSIEGKGTT
+1030 CQSREGEGTT
-1040 FIVTLPITKAAY
+1040 FTVTLPINKAAY
-1052 NENEIDLTADNRAI
+1052 GEEEIDLTADNKAI

-1071 DQMEEQLQMNADNEP
+1071 DQMEEQLMIEADNEL
-1086 ENEDMATEKDYS
+1086 ENEGNTGEKDYS
-1098 MLIVEDNSELLEL
+1098 MLIVEDNYELLEL

-1126 NGKQALNT
+1126 NGKMALNT
-1134 IYKRDLDI
+1134 ICKRDLDI

-1147 MMPVMDGIELTRWI
+1147 MMPVMDGIELTHWI
-1161 KDSKDYAQ
+1161 KDSDDYAQ
-1169 LPVVMLTAKTTDDD
+1169 LPVVMLTAKTTDED

-1194 YITKPFRMSDLQLR
+1194 YITKPFRMGDLQLR
-1208 INSIIQ
+1208 IDSIIR

-1238 PDEVFIQKA
+1238 PDEIFIKNA

-1254 LDDADYDREQF
+1254 LDDADFDRERF

-1285 LSVTGFI
+1285 QSVTGFI
-1292 NNIRLKEAC
+1292 NSIRLKEAC
-1301 NIMRQQ
+1301 RIMRQQ
-1307 PSIKITE
+1307 PNIKMTE

-1337 LPSEYINKTSENQ
+1337 LPSEYINESRG

>member
-1 MRICHTKVP
+1 
-10 NIIHHMTRKLLLL
+10 
-23 FFLTVSQVM
+23 M
-32 TAQHV
+32 TAQHI
-37 PLRTISQIPLQGAED
+37 PLRIISQISVPGTED

-59 HYGLMW
+59 HFGLMW

-75 DGYRFKSYRSNAYSP
+75 DGYHFKPYRSNAYSP

-102 EDKEDCL
+102 KDKKDGI

-120 DRRNGRFKTYHLR
+120 DRRHGRFKTYHLY
-133 GGQARSANVLFT
+133 GELARSVNVLFT
-145 SANGTVWA
+145 SADGTVWVGTDA
-153 GTNAGISRYDAPND
+153 GFSRYDAGKND
-167 VFVNVD
+167 FIHVE
-173 MPAGVHSFAEDT
+173 MPVGVHSFAEDA

-192 TWEGGLFRLD
+192 TWEGGLFRLRG
-202 KKSGRM
+202 KSGRM
-208 VSYPKL
+208 VSYPRL

-223 LIDSRGRLWIGTW
+223 LIDSRGRLWVGTW

-246 ENEHTPN
+246 ENEHDPGIR
-253 VHHINEGRRDFRTFH
+253 HFNEGRRDFRTFH
-268 QLVEDPVSHSV
+268 QLLEDPVSHSV

-290 GLDDLSEVE
+290 GLDNPMEVE
-299 NYANLT
+299 NYADLN
-305 FCYDMLTDGKGNLW
+305 FCYDIQTDGKGNLW
-319 TITRNQGIVHLS
+319 AITRNQGIVHLS
-331 TKSSPFRFCYLNPAG
+331 TKPSPFRFCYLNPAG

-363 WFWLGLQPYGLAHYD
+363 HFWLGLQPYGLARYD
-378 RVENRV
+378 REANQV
-384 TYNSQIPGFS
+384 TYNSQIPGFGG
-394 QMTGNLGIHAQTI
+394 MTGNVGIHAQTI
-407 SAVLD
+407 FSVLD

-421 GSRGII
+421 SSQGII
-427 SWKEGQQAKILDYNN
+427 SWKEGQQARLMDYTN
-442 TPFIRD
+442 TPYLRD
-448 GSVKDFFRQHD
+448 ASVRDFFRQRD
-459 GTIWIAQDNGMS
+459 GTIWVGQMDGIA
-471 VVFPDGKGRLLKMS
+471 VVSPDGDGRRLKMS
-485 EADRDFSNCDV
+485 EAGRDFSNCDV
-496 QTIREDHQHR
+496 RTISEDHQHR
-506 LWIATDNAG
+506 LWIATENAG
-515 ILRISGDVRQPQ
+515 ILRVSGDVRQPQ
-527 TLRFHQYAP
+527 SLRFHQYAS
-536 ANNNYPL
+536 AANNYPL

-566 FLYNV
+566 FLYHSG
-571 EKDAFEPVNHRFH
+571 KDAFEPVNHRFH
-584 INVNSIYS
+584 ISVNSIYS
-592 IDGDRK
+592 IDGDSK

-609 IRLKG
+609 LRLKG
-614 EKSNNSV
+614 DEAGNAV
-621 TYYGLEDGLE
+621 TYYGVEDGLE
-631 APHFSPHGSFR
+631 TPHFSPRGSFR
-642 HGKELFY
+642 YGKELFY

-661 QIEKYQQVGSAPLIV
+661 QIERYQQVGTAPLVV

-691 TFQKKIST
+691 TYQQKIST
-699 CQPFYTK
+699 CQPFYTR
-706 EITIPSGVDK
+706 EITLPSGVDK
-716 FSVGFSLLTYQS
+716 FSVGFSLLAYQS
-728 QQQCRYAYRL
+728 QQQCRYAYCL
-738 ENYDREWHYTDAEN
+738 ENYDREWHYTDADN
-752 RMATYQN
+752 RRATYQN
-759 LPAGSYHLRLK
+759 LPAGAYRLRLK
-770 AIDSYGHQTEMSYSI
+770 AIDSYGHLTEMPYSI

-806 LAGAIYGVICWYKNY
+806 LAGAVYGGVCWYKNY

-888 SQAGQLKLLVARGDL
+888 SQAGQLRLLVARGDL
-903 SRFVANEC
+903 SRFVAQEC
-911 ESIRPMAGSKNG
+911 ENVRPMAGSKSG
-923 ELIVS
+923 ELIVE
-928 CPPEGIDAWFDKD
+928 CPAGGIDAWFDKD
-941 KLDKILYNLL
+941 KVDKILYNLL

-965 VTLTADGQQAT
+965 VTLTADRQQAT
-976 LKVSDEGIGISKDK
+976 LRVSDEGIGISKDK

-1015 SLTHNLVMLHHGKID
+1015 SLTHSLVVLHHGKIE
-1030 CQSIEGKGTT
+1030 CQSREGKGTT
-1040 FIVTLPITKAAY
+1040 FIVTLPITRAAY
-1052 NENEIDLTADNRAI
+1052 GDDEIDLTADNKAI
-1066 DSQQT
+1066 DSRQT
-1071 DQMEEQLQMNADNEP
+1071 DQMEEQLLMSADNEP
-1086 ENEDMATEKDYS
+1086 ESDDTGGEKDYS
-1098 MLIVEDNSELLEL
+1098 MLIVEDNYELLEL

-1134 IYKRDLDI
+1134 IHKRDLDI

-1147 MMPVMDGIELTRWI
+1147 MMPVMDGIELTRMI
-1161 KDSKDYAQ
+1161 KESDDYAQ
-1169 LPVVMLTAKTTDDD
+1169 LPVVMLTAKTTDED

-1194 YITKPFRMSDLQLR
+1194 YITKPFRMGDLQLR
-1208 INSIIQ
+1208 VESIIR
-1214 NRERIRRKFSSQTDF
+1214 NRERIRKKFSSQTDF

-1238 PDEVFIQKA
+1238 PDEIFIQKA
-1247 IDCVKQH
+1247 IDCVKRH
-1254 LDDADYDREQF
+1254 LDDTEFDREQF

-1285 LSVTGFI
+1285 QSVTGFI
-1292 NNIRLKEAC
+1292 NSIRLKEAC
-1301 NIMRQQ
+1301 RIMRQQ
-1307 PSIKITE
+1307 PDIKMTE

-1337 LPSEYINKTSENQ
+1337 LPSEFINGSRE

>member
-1 MRICHTKVP
+1 MI
-10 NIIHHMTRKLLLL
+10 RKLLLL
-23 FFLTVSQVM
+23 SLLTVCQMV

-37 PLRTISQIPLQGAED
+37 ALRILSQTPVPGTED
-52 ARCLMFD
+52 ARCLMLD

-75 DGYRFKSYRSNAYSP
+75 DGYHFKPYRSNAYSP
-90 GILPNNYVRCMT
+90 GILPNNYVRCVT
-102 EDKEDCL
+102 EDKEDGL
-109 WIGTRDGLVRY
+109 WIGTRDGLVRH
-120 DRRNGRFKTYHLR
+120 DRKQGRFKTYHLH
-133 GGQARSANVLFT
+133 GDQARSVNVLFT
-145 SANGTVWA
+145 SADGTVWVGTDA
-153 GTNAGISRYDAPND
+153 GVSRYDAGKD
-167 VFVNVD
+167 EFSQVN
-173 MPAGVHSFAEDT
+173 MPVGVHSLAEDA

-208 VSYPKL
+208 VSYPRL

-236 ENGIVCLDHP
+236 ENGIVRLDHP
-246 ENEHTPN
+246 ENEHDPG

-268 QLVEDPVSHSV
+268 QLVEDPVSRSV

-290 GLDDLSEVE
+290 GLDDPAEVE
-299 NYANLT
+299 NYAELT

-319 TITRNQGIVHLS
+319 AITRNRGIVHLS
-331 TKSSPFRFCYLNPAG
+331 TKPSPFRFCFLNPAG

-363 WFWLGLQPYGLAHYD
+363 WFWLGLQPYGLARYD
-378 RVENRV
+378 RAGNQV

-394 QMTGNLGIHAQTI
+394 RMTDNAGIHAQTI
-407 SAVLD
+407 YAVLD
-412 KGDGELWFG
+412 KGGGELWFG
-421 GSRGII
+421 SSRGII
-427 SWKEGQQAKILDYNN
+427 AWKDGQQAQMMDQTN
-442 TPFIRD
+442 TPYLRE
-448 GSVKDFFRQHD
+448 GSVKDFLRQPD
-459 GTIWIAQDNGMS
+459 GTVWIAQNDGVA
-471 VVFPDGKGRLLKMS
+471 VVSPDGKGRRLKMS
-485 EADRDFSNCDV
+485 ENGRDFSNCAV
-496 QTIREDHQHR
+496 QSIREDRQHR
-506 LWIATDNAG
+506 FWIATENAG
-515 ILRISGDVRQPQ
+515 ILRISGDVSRPQ
-527 TLRFHQYAP
+527 SLRFHQYAP
-536 ANNNYPL
+536 ANHNYPL

-551 DAEHRLWAIANSGGL
+551 DAEHRLWAVASSGGL
-566 FLYNV
+566 FLYDGA
-571 EKDAFEPVNHRFH
+571 KDAFEPVNHLFH

-592 IDGDRK
+592 IDGDGK

-609 IRLKG
+609 LRLKG
-614 EKSNNSV
+614 DRKNSPV
-621 TYYGLEDGLE
+621 TYYGAEDGLE
-631 APHFSPHGSFR
+631 TPHFSPLGSFR

-661 QIEKYQQVGSAPLIV
+661 QIEKYQQAGHAPLIV
-676 SDLMIDDVPYDWLDS
+676 SDLKIDDVPYDWLDS
-691 TFQKKIST
+691 TFQKKITS

-706 EITIPSGVDK
+706 EITLPSGVRK

-738 ENYDREWHYTDAEN
+738 ENYDHEWHYTDADN
-752 RMATYQN
+752 REATYQN
-759 LPAGSYHLRLK
+759 LPAGTYRLRLM
-770 AIDSYGHQTEMSYSI
+770 AIDSYGHQTEMPYAI
-785 KVNVLPPWYL
+785 RVNVLPPWYL

-806 LAGAIYGVICWYKNY
+806 LAGAIYGGIRWYKNY

-888 SQAGQLKLLVARGDL
+888 SQAGQLKLLVARDDL
-903 SRFVANEC
+903 SRFVAYEC

-923 ELIVS
+923 QLIVE
-928 CPPEGIDAWFDKD
+928 CPAEGIDAWFDKD
-941 KLDKILYNLL
+941 KIDKILYNLL

-965 VTLTADGQQAT
+965 VTLTADRQQAT

-1015 SLTHNLVMLHHGKID
+1015 SLTRNLVELHHGKID
-1030 CQSIEGKGTT
+1030 CQSRVGEGTT
-1040 FIVTLPITKAAY
+1040 FTVTLPITKAAY
-1052 NENEIDLTADNRAI
+1052 GEDEIDLTADNRAI

-1071 DQMEEQLQMNADNEP
+1071 DQMEEQLLMNADNEP
-1086 ENEDMATEKDYS
+1086 ETDDSAAEKDYS
-1098 MLIVEDNSELLEL
+1098 MLIVEDNHELLEL
-1111 MRKLFAQHYHVYTAR
+1111 MRKLFAQQYHVYTAR

-1134 IYKRDLDI
+1134 IQKRDLDI

-1147 MMPVMDGIELTRWI
+1147 MMPVMDGIELTRRI
-1161 KDSKDYAQ
+1161 KESEDYAQ
-1169 LPVVMLTAKTTDDD
+1169 LPVVMLTAKTTDEDQ
-1183 KNVGYETGADA
+1183 NVGYETGADA
-1194 YITKPFRMSDLQLR
+1194 YITKPFGMGDLQLR
-1208 INSIIQ
+1208 IESIIR

-1254 LDDADYDREQF
+1254 LDDADYDREKF

-1285 LSVTGFI
+1285 QSVTGFI
-1292 NNIRLKEAC
+1292 NSIRLKEAC
-1301 NIMRQQ
+1301 RILRQQ
-1307 PSIKITE
+1307 PGIKMTE

-1337 LPSEYINKTSENQ
+1337 LPSEYINGDE

>member
-1 MRICHTKVP
+1 MSR
-10 NIIHHMTRKLLLL
+10 RLL
-23 FFLTVSQVM
+23 FLFLFIVNQVM
-32 TAQHV
+32 AAQHV
-37 PLRTISQIPLQGAED
+37 PLRILSQTPVQGAED
-52 ARCLMFD
+52 ARSLMLD

-75 DGYRFKSYRSNAYSP
+75 DGYHFKSYRSNAYSP

-102 EDKEDCL
+102 EDKDDGL

-120 DRRNGRFKTYHLR
+120 DRKNGRFKTYHLR
-133 GGQARSANVLFT
+133 GDQTRSVNVLFT
-145 SANGTVWA
+145 SADGTVWA
-153 GTNAGISRYDAPND
+153 GTDAGFSRFDAEKKD
-167 VFVNVD
+167 FINVSI
-173 MPAGVHSFAEDT
+173 PAGVHSFAEDA

-192 TWEGGLFRLD
+192 TWEGGLLRLD
-202 KKSGRM
+202 KKSGKM
-208 VSYPKL
+208 VSYPRL

-223 LIDSRGRLWIGTW
+223 LVDSRGRLWIGTW
-236 ENGIVCLDHP
+236 ENGIVCLAHP
-246 ENEHTPN
+246 ENEHAPEARR
-253 VHHINEGRRDFRTFH
+253 INEGRRDFRTFH

-290 GLDDLSEVE
+290 GLDDLTDVE
-299 NYANLT
+299 NYADLN

-319 TITRNQGIVHLS
+319 AITRNQGIVHLS
-331 TKSSPFRFCYLNPAG
+331 TKPSPFRFCYLNPAG

-357 FTSDGR
+357 FTTDGR

-378 RVENRV
+378 REGDQV
-384 TYNSQIPGFS
+384 TYNSQIPGFGR
-394 QMTGNLGIHAQTI
+394 MTDNTGIHAQTI
-407 SAVLD
+407 FAVLD

-421 GSRGII
+421 SSRGII
-427 SWKEGQQAKILDYNN
+427 SYKDGQKAQMLDYTN

-448 GSVKDFFRQHD
+448 GSVKDFLRQGD
-459 GTIWIAQDNGMS
+459 GTIWIAQNDGMS
-471 VVFPDGKGRLLKMS
+471 VVFADGKGKLLKMS
-485 EADRDFSNCDV
+485 EAGRDFSNCDI
-496 QTIREDHQHR
+496 QAISEDHQHR
-506 LWIATDNAG
+506 LWVATDNAG

-527 TLRFHQYAP
+527 SLRFHQYAP
-536 ANNNYPL
+536 VNHNYPL
-543 DDALACYE
+543 DDALACHE

-566 FLYNV
+566 FLYNA

-592 IDGDRK
+592 IDGDSK

-609 IRLKG
+609 LRLRGDQKD
-614 EKSNNSV
+614 NSV
-621 TYYGLEDGLE
+621 TYYGGEDGLD
-631 APHFSPHGSFR
+631 APHFSPQGSYF

-649 GNVSGFFSFEPC
+649 GNMSGFFSFEPN
-661 QIEKYQQVGSAPLIV
+661 QIEHYQQEGSAPLIV
-676 SDLMIDDVPYDWLDS
+676 SALTIDDMPYEWLDS
-691 TFQKKIST
+691 ALQKKVSA
-699 CQPFYTK
+699 CQPFYTR
-706 EITIPSGVDK
+706 EITIPSSVDK
-716 FSVGFSLLTYQS
+716 FSVGFSLLTYQG
-728 QQQCRYAYRL
+728 QQ
-738 ENYDREWHYTDAEN
+738 H
-752 RMATYQN
+752 
-759 LPAGSYHLRLK
+759 
-770 AIDSYGHQTEMSYSI
+770 IDSYGHLTEMPYSI
-785 KVNVLPPWYL
+785 KVKVLPPWYL

-806 LAGAIYGVICWYKNY
+806 LAGAVYGGIRWYKNY

-911 ESIRPMAGSKNG
+911 ESIRPMAGAKNE
-923 ELIVS
+923 ELIVE
-928 CPPEGIDAWFDKD
+928 CPAGGIDAWFDKD
-941 KLDKILYNLL
+941 KIDKILYNLL

-965 VTLTADGQQAT
+965 VTLTADKQQAT

-997 FLDGDYRRMNTH
+997 FLDGDYRRMNTL

-1015 SLTHNLVMLHHGKID
+1015 SLTRSLVVLHHGKID
-1030 CQSIEGKGTT
+1030 CQSREGEGTT
-1040 FIVTLPITKAAY
+1040 FTVTLPITKAAY
-1052 NENEIDLTADNRAI
+1052 GEDEIDLTADNKAI
-1066 DSQQT
+1066 DSEQT
-1071 DQMEEQLQMNADNEP
+1071 DQMEEQLLMNADNEA
-1086 ENEDMATEKDYS
+1086 ENDVSNVEKDYS
-1098 MLIVEDNSELLEL
+1098 MLIVEDNHDLLEL
-1111 MRKLFAQHYHVYTAR
+1111 MRKLFAQRFHVYTAR

-1147 MMPVMDGIELTRWI
+1147 MMPVMDGIELTRKI
-1161 KDSKDYAQ
+1161 KDSDDYAQ
-1169 LPVVMLTAKTTDDD
+1169 LPVVMLTAKTTDED

-1194 YITKPFRMSDLQLR
+1194 YITKPFRMGDLQLR
-1208 INSIIQ
+1208 IDNIIL

-1254 LDDADYDREQF
+1254 LDDSDFDREQF
-1265 ASDMC
+1265 ASAMC

-1285 LSVTGFI
+1285 QSVTGFI
-1292 NNIRLKEAC
+1292 NSIRLKEAC
-1301 NIMRQQ
+1301 RIMRQQ
-1307 PSIKITE
+1307 PGIKMTE

-1327 TKLFKKEFGM
+1327 TKLFKKEFGL
-1337 LPSEYINKTSENQ
+1337 LPSEYISESKG